1 MKKRIFMLA
10 VLILS
15 GLQFAVAAIDEQLRA
30 LITAYDD
37 IEVTEV
43 TNDEANPWTV
53 ADGMASSTVGKIY
66 KEVSSTITIKFRAK
80 GRITI
85 KYDFTFDPYSSSDY
99 RRVYMDGNLDI
110 NINTANKT
118 LTTQTH
124 FFELDEG
131 EHVLQLT
138 HYHFYYNSNSYTQ
151 VLSIG
156 NIRFQNLDSQYMT
169 INLSAPGTLGVEAL
183 ALVNTLPDMR
193 FLRLTGKMNAAD
205 WNTISNMTGLWAIDM
220 KDVDI
225 TAIPASAFA
234 KTSLRFIEFP
244 AKLKTIGEKAFYERP
259 LVGRFVLPESLDSI
273 YSYAFYKNFLTEV
286 IIPANVKYIGGY
298 AFNDN
303 DRLTS
308 VTLGSG
314 LTEISS
320 YCFNNCEKLAVVKGG
335 ENVKTIGSGAFNYCS
350 ELRSVSDLAPVTVGS
365 SAFYCCKKLENFNF
379 SNAKTLKAE
388 AYRECNTLTDV
399 DLTTVETIENRCFIS
414 CTGLKKV
421 VLGNNISKINE
432 YAFTDCNALEELHIG
447 SSVSYLDNRCFYT
460 SSSSLKKVY
469 VTAPAPPSVYNN
481 TSYYPFYSTS
491 GVTLYVPEYAMVSY
505 KLDNYWSKFTKVEPN
520 PNTPDKVNLYKK
532 LELTS
537 NARIP
542 NSPDMY
548 LGYSSALIVNGNNP
562 QVFGSYKQRL
572 QQDEEYTSSLISRC
586 NAMTSAASTLQY
598 YFDATS
604 SGYGCWHYVCMPFDV
619 KRSEITPLTEG
630 RAIAV
635 RYYDSESRATNGASG
650 NWKDVPADSVLHMGK
665 GYIFRINNGGSVE
678 LPATEE
684 THNAIFRS
692 DAISTPLKEYAA
704 VESANAGWNFVGNP
718 YTCFYDIYYM
728 DFAAPITV
736 WNISNSTYNAYS
748 AADDEF
754 VLMPSQAFFVQKPEL
769 VDAITFQPAGRQ
781 INKTIDHSALAMRRA
796 ARSKQVQRK
805 LVDVAL
811 TCADRTD
818 RTRVVVNANASDDFC
833 ADNDAVKMMAYEGTP
848 QIYTIAGA
856 DQLAVNEGAHRGGS
870 VALGMYLSADD
881 AYTIAVDRDELGV
894 KLLDY
899 GVEVEMPYTFSAA
912 EGYMDDRFT
921 LTFEAPT
928 TGINTVATDADAD
941 NAIYT
946 IDGRRVNSTAQK
958 GIYIQNHKK
967 IVK

>member
-30 LITAYDD
+30 LITASDD

-53 ADGMASSTVGKIY
+53 ADGMASSTIGKIY
-66 KEVSSTITIKFRAK
+66 GNLSSSITIKFRAK
-80 GRITI
+80 GRTTI
-85 KYDFTFDPYSSSDY
+85 KYDFTFDPYGGDDY
-99 RRVYMDGNLDI
+99 RKVYMDGVELVN
-110 NINTANKT
+110 NYTAYKT
-118 LTTQTH
+118 KTVQNH
-124 FFELDEG
+124 FFDLDEG
-131 EHVLQLT
+131 EHVFTYT
-138 HYHFYYNSNSYTQ
+138 HYHYYYSSDSYTQ
-151 VLSIG
+151 VLTIG
-156 NIRFQNLDSQYMT
+156 NIRFERVESQYMT
-169 INLSAPGTLGVEAL
+169 INLSAPGTLGNEAL
-183 ALVNTLPDMR
+183 AHVNTLPEMHY
-193 FLRLTGKMNAAD
+193 LRLSGKMNASD
-205 WNTISNMTGLWAIDM
+205 WNDISKMTGLYAIDM
-220 KDVDI
+220 TNVDI
-225 TAIPASAFA
+225 ETIPVKAFTN
-234 KTSLRFIEFP
+234 TSIRFVDLP
-244 AKLKTIGEKAFYERP
+244 TKLKTIGDNAFDDRLLTGP
-259 LVGRFVLPESLDSI
+259 LVLPEGLDSI
-273 YSYAFYKNFLTEV
+273 GKEAFQKNFITEVTIPESVRAIGRSAFYYNQSLK
-286 IIPANVKYIGGY
+286 
-298 AFNDN
+298 
-303 DRLTS
+303 S
-308 VTLGSG
+308 VTLNNSMETINRS
-314 LTEISS
+314 L
-320 YCFNNCEKLAVVKGG
+320 FNSCNKLAVVRGG
-335 ENVKTIGSGAFNYCS
+335 RNVKIVDQSAFAGCDS
-350 ELRSVSDLAPVTVGS
+350 LRSISDITPVTINS
-365 SAFYCCKKLENFNF
+365 SAFYNCRKLESLNF
-379 SNAKTLKAE
+379 SRIKSIGYESFYYCFGLKE
-388 AYRECNTLTDV
+388 A
-399 DLTTVETIENRCFIS
+399 DLTTLTSINNRSFVA

-421 VLGNNISKINE
+421 TLGNDITTIKSE
-432 YAFTDCNALEELHIG
+432 AFNGCDALEEVVLG
-447 SSVSYLDNRCFYT
+447 SSINSLESNCFYST
-460 SSSSLKKVY
+460 KNALKRVY
-469 VTAPAPPSVYNN
+469 ITAPAPPAVGSA
-481 TSYYPFYSTS
+481 PFYSPS
-491 GVTLYVPEYAMVSY
+491 SVTLYVPEYAMVSY

-542 NSPDMY
+542 NSPDIY
-548 LGYSSALIVNGNNP
+548 LGSGSALIVNGNNA
-562 QVFGSYKQRL
+562 QAFGNYKQRM
-572 QQDEEYTSSLISRC
+572 DKDDTYTSSLISRC
-586 NAMTSAASTLQY
+586 NAMTSAASTIEY

-604 SGYGCWHYVCMPFDV
+604 GSGYWHYVCMPFDV
-619 KRSEITPLTEG
+619 KRSEITPLNEG
-630 RAIAV
+630 RAISV

-665 GYIFRINNGGSVE
+665 GYIFRINSSGYVE

-718 YTCFYDIYYM
+718 YPCYYDIYYM

-736 WNISNSTYNAYS
+736 WSISNRTYSAYS

-811 TCADRTD
+811 TCADRAD

-870 VALGMYLSADD
+870 VALGMYLPADD

>member
-30 LITAYDD
+30 LITTSSDV
-37 IEVTEV
+37 EVTEV
-43 TNDEANPWTV
+43 TNDEANPWKV
-53 ADGMASSTVGKIY
+53 ENGMASSTIGKKY
-66 KEVSSTITIKFRAK
+66 QYVSSSITIKFTTKKPIIMR
-80 GRITI
+80 
-85 KYDFTFDPYSSSDY
+85 YDFTFDPYSSNDS
-99 RRVYMDGNLDI
+99 RKVYTDGVSQVDSY
-110 NINTANKT
+110 TAYKT
-118 LTTQTH
+118 KATST
-124 FFELDEG
+124 FYFGMG
-131 EHVLQLT
+131 EHVFTYT
-138 HYHFYYNSNSYTQ
+138 HYHSYSVSDSYTQ
-151 VLSIG
+151 VLTIG
-156 NIRFQNLDSQYMT
+156 NIRFESVESQYMT

-183 ALVNTLPDMR
+183 SHVNTLPEMR
-193 FLRLTGKMNAAD
+193 YLRLSGKMNASD
-205 WNTISNMTGLWAIDM
+205 WNDISKMTGLTAIDM
-220 KDVDI
+220 TNVDI
-225 TAIPASAFA
+225 ETIPVKAF
-234 KTSLRFIEFP
+234 TNTWIHFIDFP
-244 AKLKTIGEKAFYERP
+244 TKLKTIGDNAFDNRLLTGP
-259 LVGRFVLPESLDSI
+259 LVLPEGLDSI
-273 YSYAFYKNFLTEV
+273 GKEAFQKNYITEVTIPESVRAIGQDAFYDNQYLKSATLNNSMETINRSL
-286 IIPANVKYIGGY
+286 
-298 AFNDN
+298 FN
-303 DRLTS
+303 
-308 VTLGSG
+308 
-314 LTEISS
+314 
-320 YCFNNCEKLAVVKGG
+320 YCKKLAVVRGG
-335 ENVKTIGSGAFNYCS
+335 RNVKIVDQSAFSGCDS
-350 ELRSVSDLAPVTVGS
+350 LRSISDITPVTINS
-365 SAFYCCKKLENFNF
+365 SAFYNCRKLESLNF
-379 SNAKTLKAE
+379 SRIKSIGYESFYCCFGLKE
-388 AYRECNTLTDV
+388 A
-399 DLTTVETIENRCFIS
+399 DLTTLTSIYGRSFIG

-421 VLGNNISKINE
+421 TFGNDITTIKSDAFNE
-432 YAFTDCNALEELHIG
+432 CDALEEVVLG
-447 SSVSYLDNRCFYT
+447 SSINSLESNCFYST
-460 SSSSLKKVY
+460 KNALKRVY
-469 VTAPAPPSVYNN
+469 ITAPAPPAVG
-481 TSYYPFYSTS
+481 TAPFYSPTS
-491 GVTLYVPEYAMVSY
+491 ITLYVPEYAMVSY

-542 NSPDMY
+542 NSPDLY
-548 LGYSSALIVNGNNP
+548 LGYGSAFIVNGNNP
-562 QVFGSYKQRL
+562 QAFGNYKQHMDMEDR
-572 QQDEEYTSSLISRC
+572 YTSSLISRC

-630 RAIAV
+630 RAIVV

-692 DAISTPLKEYAA
+692 EAISTPLVQYPA

-718 YTCFYDIYYM
+718 YPCYYDIYYM

-736 WNISNSTYNAYS
+736 WSISDRTYNAYS

-781 INKTIDHSALAMRRA
+781 INKTIDHSALAKRRA
-796 ARSKQVQRK
+796 ASNKQVQRK
-805 LVDVAL
+805 LVDVSL

-870 VALGMYLSADD
+870 VALGMYLPADD
-881 AYTIAVDRDELGV
+881 TYTIAVDRDELGA

-912 EGYMDDRFT
+912 EGYADDRFT

>member
-30 LITAYDD
+30 LITASDG

-43 TNDEANPWTV
+43 TNDEAHPWTV
-53 ADGMASSTVGKIY
+53 ADGMASSTVGKLNQY
-66 KEVSSTITIKFRAK
+66 VSSSITIKFTTKKPIIMR
-80 GRITI
+80 
-85 KYDFTFDPYSSSDY
+85 YDFTFDPYSSNDY
-99 RRVYMDGNLDI
+99 RRVYIDGVEKVN
-110 NINTANKT
+110 NYTAYKT
-118 LTTQTH
+118 KATSTYY
-124 FFELDEG
+124 FGMG
-131 EHVLQLT
+131 EHVFT
-138 HYHFYYNSNSYTQ
+138 YNHYHSYSVSDSYTQ
-151 VLSIG
+151 VLTIG
-156 NIRFQNLDSQYMT
+156 NIRFESVESQYMT

-183 ALVNTLPDMR
+183 SHVNTLPEMR
-193 FLRLTGKMNAAD
+193 FLRLSGKMNASD
-205 WNTISNMTGLWAIDM
+205 WNDISKMTGLTAIDM
-220 KDVDI
+220 TNVDI
-225 TAIPASAFA
+225 ETIPASAFTN
-234 KTSLRFIEFP
+234 TSIRFVDFP
-244 AKLKTIGEKAFYERP
+244 TKLKTIGDNAFDNRFLTGP
-259 LVGRFVLPESLDSI
+259 LVLPEGLDSI
-273 YSYAFYKNFLTEV
+273 GKEAFQKNYITEVTIPESVRAIGVTAFYDNQSLKSATLNNSMESISQSL
-286 IIPANVKYIGGY
+286 
-298 AFNDN
+298 FN
-303 DRLTS
+303 
-308 VTLGSG
+308 
-314 LTEISS
+314 
-320 YCFNNCEKLAVVKGG
+320 YCQKLAVVRGG
-335 ENVKTIGSGAFNYCS
+335 RNVKIVDQSAFSNCDS
-350 ELRSVSDLAPVTVGS
+350 LRSISDITPVTINS
-365 SAFYCCKKLENFNF
+365 SAFYNCKKLESLNF
-379 SNAKTLKAE
+379 SCIKSIGYESFYNCFGLKE
-388 AYRECNTLTDV
+388 A
-399 DLTTVETIENRCFIS
+399 DLTTLTSIYGRSFIG

-421 VLGNNISKINE
+421 TFGNDITTIKSD
-432 YAFTDCNALEELHIG
+432 AFNGCDALEEVVLG
-447 SSVSYLDNRCFYT
+447 SSINSLESNCFYST
-460 SSSSLKKVY
+460 KKALKRVY
-469 VTAPAPPSVYNN
+469 ITAPAPPAVGSA
-481 TSYYPFYSTS
+481 PFYSTS

-505 KLDNYWSKFTKVEPN
+505 KLDNYWSQFTKVEPN

-542 NSPDMY
+542 NSTDIY
-548 LGYSSALIVNGNNP
+548 LGYGSALIVNGNNP
-562 QVFGSYKQRL
+562 QAFGNYKQHMDMEDR
-572 QQDEEYTSSLISRC
+572 YTSSLISRC

-718 YTCFYDIYYM
+718 YPCFYDIYHM

-736 WNISNSTYNAYS
+736 WNISNRTYNAYS

-754 VLMPSQAFFVQKPEL
+754 VLMPSQAFFVQKPSL

-856 DQLAVNEGAHRGGS
+856 DQLAVNEGAHRDGS
-870 VALGMYLSADD
+870 VALGMYLPADD

>member
-30 LITAYDD
+30 LITTSDD

-43 TNDEANPWTV
+43 TNDEANPWKV
-53 ADGMASSTVGKIY
+53 ENGMASTTHGKTTTS
-66 KEVSSTITIKFRAK
+66 VTATITIKFRAK
-80 GRITI
+80 GYITFQ
-85 KYDFTFDPYSSSDY
+85 YSDTFDPWTDDDFKI
-99 RRVYMDGNLDI
+99 VKLDDVEY
-110 NINTANKT
+110 ANNYDKHTT
-118 LTTQTH
+118 LTTFLH
-124 FFELDEG
+124 YISLEEG
-131 EHVLQLT
+131 EHVLT
-138 HYHFYYNSNSYTQ
+138 FSHWHRNSTTGNYSQ

-156 NIRFQNLDSQYMT
+156 NIRLET
-169 INLSAPGTLGVEAL
+169 IESMYKTIHLSAPGTLGVEAL
-183 ALVNTLPDMR
+183 SHVNTLPEMR
-193 FLRLTGKMNAAD
+193 ALRLSGKMNASD
-205 WNTISNMTGLWAIDM
+205 WNDISKMTGLMAIDM
-220 KDVDI
+220 TNVDI
-225 TAIPASAFA
+225 ETIPASAFTN
-234 KTSLRFIEFP
+234 TSIRFIDFP
-244 AKLKTIGEKAFYERP
+244 TKLKTIGSKAFYYKYITGS
-259 LVGRFVLPESLDSI
+259 LVLPEGLDSI
-273 YSYAFYKNFLTEV
+273 ASEAFYRNYNITDV
-286 IIPANVKYIGGY
+286 TIPASVRVINSS
-298 AFNDN
+298 AFRDN
-303 DRLTS
+303 TSLKS

-314 LTEISS
+314 LTSISS
-320 YCFNNCEKLAVVKGG
+320 LCFYGCSNLAIVKGG
-335 ENVKTIGSGAFNYCS
+335 ENVKTIANNAFQNCKLLTS
-350 ELRSVSDLAPVTVGS
+350 AADLAPVSVGDF
-365 SAFYCCKKLENFNF
+365 AFQYCEKLDSFNF
-379 SNAKTLKAE
+379 SNIKTYGREAFEYCYALKE
-388 AYRECNTLTDV
+388 A
-399 DLTTVETIENRCFIS
+399 DLSTATSLGIE
-414 CTGLKKV
+414 
-421 VLGNNISKINE
+421 
-432 YAFTDCNALEELHIG
+432 
-447 SSVSYLDNRCFYT
+447 CFYNCY
-460 SSSSLKKVY
+460 SLKKVKLGDNITTIPQSAFKVCHALEEVILGSSINSLGSDCFY
-469 VTAPAPPSVYNN
+469 SDKNALKRVYITAPAPPAVNGS
-481 TSYYPFYSTS
+481 PFYSPS
-491 GVTLYVPEYAMVSY
+491 RVTLYVPEYAMVSY
-505 KLDNYWSKFTKVEPN
+505 KLDNYWSQFTKVEPN

-542 NSPDMY
+542 NSTDIY

-562 QVFGSYKQRL
+562 QVFGSYEQRL

-598 YFDATS
+598 YS
-604 SGYGCWHYVCMPFDV
+604 SYRNWNYVCMPFDV
-619 KRSEITPLTEG
+619 KRSDIKMLSNSG
-630 RAIAV
+630 IAV

-665 GYIFRINNGGSVE
+665 GYIFRTSEYVFVE
-678 LPATEE
+678 FPATEE

-692 DAISTPLKEYAA
+692 EAVSAPLVQYAA

-736 WNISNSTYNAYS
+736 WNISNSTYSAYS

-856 DQLAVNEGAHRGGS
+856 DQLAVNEGAHRDGS
-870 VALGMYLSADD
+870 VALGMYLPADD

>member
-30 LITAYDD
+30 LITTSDD

-43 TNDEANPWTV
+43 TNDEANPWKV
-53 ADGMASSTVGKIY
+53 ENGMASTTHGKTTTN
-66 KEVSSTITIKFRAK
+66 VTATITIKFRAK
-80 GRITI
+80 GYISFR
-85 KYDFTFDPYSSSDY
+85 YSDTFDPWTDDDFKI
-99 RRVYMDGNLDI
+99 VKLDDVEY
-110 NINTANKT
+110 ANNYDKHTT
-118 LTTQTH
+118 LTTFLH
-124 FFELDEG
+124 YISLEEG
-131 EHVLQLT
+131 EHVLT
-138 HYHFYYNSNSYTQ
+138 FSHWHKNSTTGNYSQ

-156 NIRFQNLDSQYMT
+156 NIRLET
-169 INLSAPGTLGVEAL
+169 IESMYKTIHLSAPGTLGVEAL
-183 ALVNTLPDMR
+183 SHVNTLPEMR
-193 FLRLTGKMNAAD
+193 ALRLSGKMNASD
-205 WNTISNMTGLWAIDM
+205 WNDISKMTGLMAIDM
-220 KDVDI
+220 TNVDI
-225 TAIPASAFA
+225 ETIPASAFTN
-234 KTSLRFIEFP
+234 TSIRFIDFP
-244 AKLKTIGEKAFYERP
+244 TKLKTIGSKAFYYKYITGS
-259 LVGRFVLPESLDSI
+259 LVLPEGLDSI
-273 YSYAFYKNFLTEV
+273 ASEAFYRNYSITDV
-286 IIPANVKYIGGY
+286 TIPASVRVINSS
-298 AFNDN
+298 AFRDN
-303 DRLTS
+303 TSLKS

-314 LTEISS
+314 LTSISS
-320 YCFNNCEKLAVVKGG
+320 LCFYGCSNLAIVKGG
-335 ENVKTIGSGAFNYCS
+335 ENVKTIANNAFQNCKLLTS
-350 ELRSVSDLAPVTVGS
+350 AADLAPVIVGDF
-365 SAFYCCKKLENFNF
+365 AFQYCEKLDSFNF
-379 SNAKTLKAE
+379 SNIKTYGREAFEYCYALKE
-388 AYRECNTLTDV
+388 A
-399 DLTTVETIENRCFIS
+399 DLSTATSLGIE
-414 CTGLKKV
+414 
-421 VLGNNISKINE
+421 
-432 YAFTDCNALEELHIG
+432 
-447 SSVSYLDNRCFYT
+447 CFYNCY
-460 SSSSLKKVY
+460 SLKKVKLGDNITTIPQSAFKVCHALEEVILGSSINSLGSDCFY
-469 VTAPAPPSVYNN
+469 SDKNALKRVYITAPAPPAVNGS
-481 TSYYPFYSTS
+481 PFYSPS
-491 GVTLYVPEYAMVSY
+491 RVTLYVPEYAMVSY
-505 KLDNYWSKFTKVEPN
+505 KLDNYWSQFTKVEPN

-542 NSPDMY
+542 NSTDIY

-598 YFDATS
+598 YS
-604 SGYGCWHYVCMPFDV
+604 SYRNWNYVCMPFDV
-619 KRSEITPLTEG
+619 KRSDIKMLSNSG
-630 RAIAV
+630 IAV

-665 GYIFRINNGGSVE
+665 GYIFRTSEYVFVE
-678 LPATEE
+678 FPATEE

-692 DAISTPLKEYAA
+692 EAVTTPLVQYAA

-736 WNISNSTYNAYS
+736 WNISNSTYSAYS
-748 AADDEF
+748 AADDNF
-754 VLMPSQAFFVQKPEL
+754 VLSPLQAFFVQKPEL

-856 DQLAVNEGAHRGGS
+856 DQLAVNEGAHRDGS
-870 VALGMYLSADD
+870 VALGMYLPADD

-912 EGYMDDRFT
+912 EGYADDRFT

>member
-1 MKKRIFMLA
+1 MKKKIFMFA

-30 LITAYDD
+30 LITTSDD

-53 ADGMASSTVGKIY
+53 ADGMASSTVGKINQNL
-66 KEVSSTITIKFRAK
+66 SSTITIKFRAK

-99 RRVYMDGNLDI
+99 RKVYMDGNLDM

-124 FFELDEG
+124 FFDLDEG
-131 EHVLQLT
+131 EHVLELT
-138 HYHFYYNSNSYTQ
+138 HYHFYYLSNSYSQ

-193 FLRLTGKMNAAD
+193 YLRLTGKMNAAD

-244 AKLKTIGEKAFYERP
+244 AQLKTIGEKAFYERS
-259 LVGRFVLPESLDSI
+259 LVGRLVLPESLDSI

-308 VTLGSG
+308 VTLGCG
-314 LTEISS
+314 LTEISN
-320 YCFNNCEKLAVVKGG
+320 YCFNSCEKLAVVKGG
-335 ENVKTIGSGAFNYCS
+335 ENVKTIESGAFNYCS
-350 ELRSVSDLAPVTVGS
+350 ELRSVSDLAPVTVGG

-379 SNAKTLKAE
+379 SNAKTLKSE

-399 DLTTVETIENRCFIS
+399 DLTTVETIGTRCFIT

-421 VLGNNISKINE
+421 VLGNNISRINE

-447 SSVSYLDNRCFYT
+447 SSVSNLDSRCFYT
-460 SSSSLKKVY
+460 TSSSLKKVY

-520 PNTPDKVNLYKK
+520 PNTPDKVNIYKK

-542 NSPDMY
+542 NSPDIY
-548 LGYSSALIVNGNNP
+548 IGKGGSLIVNGDNA
-562 QVFGSYKQRL
+562 QAFGK
-572 QQDEEYTSSLISRC
+572 YTQYMNIGETSSSLISRC
-586 NAMTSAASTLQY
+586 KEMTSTSSQ
-598 YFDATS
+598 FDFFIGAT
-604 SGYGCWHYVCMPFDV
+604 SGYGYWYYLCMPFDV
-619 KRSEITPLTEG
+619 KRSDIILPEG
-630 RAIAV
+630 TAIAV

-650 NWKDVPADSVLHMGK
+650 NWKDVSADAVLQTGK
-665 GYIFRINNGGSVE
+665 GYIFRSSKEGDVGF
-678 LPATEE
+678 PATEE

-692 DAISTPLKEYAA
+692 EAITTPLVEYAA
-704 VESANAGWNFVGNP
+704 EESANAGWNLVGNP
-718 YTCFYDIYYM
+718 YPCFYDIYYM
-728 DFAAPITV
+728 DFAAPITTWDV
-736 WNISNSTYNAYS
+736 DNRTYKAYS
-748 AADDEF
+748 ATDDNF
-754 VLMPSQAFFVQKPEL
+754 VLTPLQAFFVQKPSL
-769 VDAITFQPAGRQ
+769 VEAITFQPAGRQ

-796 ARSKQVQRK
+796 ASSKQVQRK

-811 TCADRTD
+811 TCTDRTD

-856 DQLAVNEGAHRGGS
+856 DQLAVNEGAHRSGS
-870 VALGMYLSADD
+870 VALGMYLPADD
-881 AYTIAVDRDELGV
+881 VYTIAIDRNELGA

-912 EGYMDDRFT
+912 EGYADDRFT
-921 LTFEAPT
+921 LTFET
-928 TGINTVATDADAD
+928 TTMGINTVATDAKTDD
-941 NAIYT
+941 AIYT
-946 IDGRRVNSTAQK
+946 IDGRRVSNTDKK

>member
-30 LITAYDD
+30 LITASDD

-43 TNDEANPWTV
+43 TNDEAHPWTV
-53 ADGMASSTVGKIY
+53 ADGMASSTVGKLNQY
-66 KEVSSTITIKFRAK
+66 VSSSITIKFTTKKPIIMR
-80 GRITI
+80 
-85 KYDFTFDPYSSSDY
+85 YDFTFDPYSSNDY
-99 RRVYMDGNLDI
+99 RRVYIDGVEKVN
-110 NINTANKT
+110 NNTAYKT
-118 LTTQTH
+118 KATSTYY
-124 FFELDEG
+124 FGMG
-131 EHVLQLT
+131 EHVFT
-138 HYHFYYNSNSYTQ
+138 YNHYHSYSVSDSYTQ
-151 VLSIG
+151 VLTIG
-156 NIRFQNLDSQYMT
+156 NIRFESVESQYMT

-183 ALVNTLPDMR
+183 SHVNTLPEMR
-193 FLRLTGKMNAAD
+193 FLRLSGKMNASD
-205 WNTISNMTGLWAIDM
+205 WNDISKMTGLTAIDM
-220 KDVDI
+220 TNVDI
-225 TAIPASAFA
+225 ETIPASAF
-234 KTSLRFIEFP
+234 TNTWIHFIDFP
-244 AKLKTIGEKAFYERP
+244 TKLKTIGDNAFDNRFLTGP
-259 LVGRFVLPESLDSI
+259 LVLPEGLDSI
-273 YSYAFYKNFLTEV
+273 GKEAFQKNYITEVTIPESVRAIGVTAFYDNQSLKSATLNNSMESISQSL
-286 IIPANVKYIGGY
+286 
-298 AFNDN
+298 FN
-303 DRLTS
+303 
-308 VTLGSG
+308 
-314 LTEISS
+314 
-320 YCFNNCEKLAVVKGG
+320 YCQKLAVVHGG
-335 ENVKTIGSGAFNYCS
+335 KNVKIVDQTAFAGCDS
-350 ELRSVSDLAPVTVGS
+350 LRSISDITPVTINS
-365 SAFYCCKKLENFNF
+365 SAFYNCRKLESLNF
-379 SNAKTLKAE
+379 SRIKSIGYESFYNCFGLKE
-388 AYRECNTLTDV
+388 A
-399 DLTTVETIENRCFIS
+399 DLTTLTSIYGRSFIG

-421 VLGNNISKINE
+421 TFGNDITTIKSD
-432 YAFTDCNALEELHIG
+432 AFNGCDALEEVVLG
-447 SSVSYLDNRCFYT
+447 SSINSLESDCFY
-460 SSSSLKKVY
+460 SDKNALKRVY
-469 VTAPAPPSVYNN
+469 ITAPAPPAVNGS
-481 TSYYPFYSTS
+481 PFYSPS
-491 GVTLYVPEYAMVSY
+491 RVTLYVPEYAMVSY
-505 KLDNYWSKFTKVEPN
+505 KLDNYWSQFTKVEPN
-520 PNTPDKVNLYKK
+520 PNQPDKVNLYKK

-542 NSPDMY
+542 NSPDIY
-548 LGYSSALIVNGNNP
+548 LGSGSALIVNGNNA
-562 QVFGSYKQRL
+562 QAFGNYKQRM
-572 QQDEEYTSSLISRC
+572 DKDDTYTSSLISRC
-586 NAMTSAASTLQY
+586 NAMTSAASTIEY

-604 SGYGCWHYVCMPFDV
+604 GSGYWHYVCMPFDV
-619 KRSEITPLTEG
+619 KRSEITPLNEG

-665 GYIFRINNGGSVE
+665 GYIFRINSSGFVE

-692 DAISTPLKEYAA
+692 EAVTTPLVQYPA

-718 YTCFYDIYYM
+718 YPCFYDIYHM

-736 WNISNSTYNAYS
+736 WNISNRTYNAYS

-754 VLMPSQAFFVQKPEL
+754 VLMPSQAFFVQKPSL

-856 DQLAVNEGAHRGGS
+856 DQLAVNEGAHLGGS
-870 VALGMYLSADD
+870 VALGMYLPADD

-912 EGYMDDRFT
+912 EGCLDDRFT

>member
-30 LITAYDD
+30 LITASDD

-53 ADGMASSTVGKIY
+53 ADGMASSTIGKLNRSL
-66 KEVSSTITIKFRAK
+66 SSSITIKFKAK
-80 GRITI
+80 GRTTI
-85 KYDFTFDPYSSSDY
+85 KYDFTFDPYSSYDY
-99 RRVYMDGNLDI
+99 RKVYIDGNLEI
-110 NINTANKT
+110 SNYTTYKT
-118 LTTQTH
+118 KTTQTH
-124 FFELDEG
+124 FFDLDEG
-131 EHVLQLT
+131 EHVFTYT
-138 HYHFYYNSNSYTQ
+138 HYHDTYTYSSYTQ

-156 NIRFQNLDSQYMT
+156 NICIRSIESQYMN
-169 INLSAPGTLGVEAL
+169 IHLSAPGTLGVEAL
-183 ALVNTLPDMR
+183 SHVNTLPEMR
-193 FLRLTGKMNAAD
+193 FLRLSGKMNASD
-205 WNTISNMTGLWAIDM
+205 WNDISKMTGLTAIDM
-220 KDVDI
+220 TNVDI
-225 TAIPASAFA
+225 ETIPASAF
-234 KTSLRFIEFP
+234 TNTWIHFIDFP
-244 AKLKTIGEKAFYERP
+244 TTLKTIGDNAFDNRFLTGP
-259 LVGRFVLPESLDSI
+259 LVLPEGLDSI
-273 YSYAFYKNFLTEV
+273 GKEAFQKNYITEVTIPESVRAIGVTAFY
-286 IIPANVKYIGGY
+286 
-298 AFNDN
+298 DN
-303 DRLTS
+303 QSLKS
-308 VTLGSG
+308 VTLNNSMEMINQS
-314 LTEISS
+314 LFY
-320 YCFNNCEKLAVVKGG
+320 YCQKLAVVHGG
-335 ENVKTIGSGAFNYCS
+335 KNVKIVNKSAFRNCDS
-350 ELRSVSDLAPVTVGS
+350 LRSIKDVAPVTIDRE
-365 SAFYCCKKLENFNF
+365 AFYNCQKLESLNF
-379 SNAKTLKAE
+379 SRIKSIGYNSFYQCYGLKE
-388 AYRECNTLTDV
+388 A
-399 DLTTVETIENRCFIS
+399 DLTTLTSIENSSFIA

-421 VLGNNISKINE
+421 TFGNGITTIKSN
-432 YAFTDCNALEELHIG
+432 AFYLCHALEEVVLG
-447 SSVSYLDNRCFYT
+447 SSINSLETNCFGNT
-460 SSSSLKKVY
+460 QANALKRVY
-469 VTAPAPPSVYNN
+469 ITAPAPPAVGSA
-481 TSYYPFYSTS
+481 PFYSPS
-491 GVTLYVPEYAMVSY
+491 SVTLYVPEYAMVSY
-505 KLDNYWSKFTKVEPN
+505 KLDNYWSKFTKVETN
-520 PNTPDKVNLYKK
+520 PNQPDKVNLYKK

-548 LGYSSALIVNGNNP
+548 LGYGSSLIVNGNNP
-562 QVFGSYKQRL
+562 QAFGNYKQHMDMEDR
-572 QQDEEYTSSLISRC
+572 YTSSLISRC

-598 YFDATS
+598 YFNATS

-619 KRSEITPLTEG
+619 KRSEITPLIEG

-718 YTCFYDIYYM
+718 YPCFYDIYHM

-736 WNISNSTYNAYS
+736 WNISNRTYNAYS

-856 DQLAVNEGAHRGGS
+856 DQLAVNEGAHRDGS
-870 VALGMYLSADD
+870 VALGMYLPADD
-881 AYTIAVDRDELGV
+881 AYTIAVDRDELGA

-912 EGYMDDRFT
+912 EGYLDDRFT

>member
-30 LITAYDD
+30 LITTSDD

-43 TNDEANPWTV
+43 TNDEANPWKV
-53 ADGMASSTVGKIY
+53 ENGMASTTHGKTTTS
-66 KEVSSTITIKFRAK
+66 VTATITIKFRAK
-80 GRITI
+80 GYISFR
-85 KYDFTFDPYSSSDY
+85 YSSTFDPWTDDDFKI
-99 RRVYMDGNLDI
+99 VKLDDV
-110 NINTANKT
+110 TYANNYDKH
-118 LTTQTH
+118 TTPATFTH
-124 FFELDEG
+124 YISLEEG
-131 EHVLQLT
+131 EHVLT
-138 HYHFYYNSNSYTQ
+138 FSHWHKNSTTGNYSQ

-156 NIRFQNLDSQYMT
+156 NIRLET
-169 INLSAPGTLGVEAL
+169 IESMYKTIHLSAPGTLGVEAL
-183 ALVNTLPDMR
+183 SHVNTLPEMR
-193 FLRLTGKMNAAD
+193 ALRLSGKMNAAD
-205 WNTISNMTGLWAIDM
+205 WNDISKMTGLMAIDM
-220 KDVDI
+220 TNVDI
-225 TAIPASAFA
+225 ETIPANAFTN
-234 KTSLRFIEFP
+234 TSIRFIDFP
-244 AKLKTIGEKAFYERP
+244 TKLKTIGSKAFYYKYITGS
-259 LVGRFVLPESLDSI
+259 LVLPEGLDSI
-273 YSYAFYKNFLTEV
+273 ASEAFYRNNITDV
-286 IIPANVKYIGGY
+286 TIPASVRVINSS
-298 AFNDN
+298 AFRDN
-303 DRLTS
+303 TSLKS

-314 LTEISS
+314 LTSISS
-320 YCFNNCEKLAVVKGG
+320 LCFYGCSNLAIVKGG
-335 ENVKTIGSGAFNYCS
+335 ENVKTIANNAFQNCKLLTSAADLTPVSVGDFAFQYC
-350 ELRSVSDLAPVTVGS
+350 E
-365 SAFYCCKKLENFNF
+365 KLDSFNF
-379 SNAKTLKAE
+379 SNIKTYGREAFEYCYALKE
-388 AYRECNTLTDV
+388 A
-399 DLTTVETIENRCFIS
+399 DLSTATSLGIE
-414 CTGLKKV
+414 
-421 VLGNNISKINE
+421 
-432 YAFTDCNALEELHIG
+432 
-447 SSVSYLDNRCFYT
+447 CFYNCY
-460 SSSSLKKVY
+460 SLKKVKLGDNITTIPQSAFKVCHALEEVVLGSSINSLGSDCFY
-469 VTAPAPPSVYNN
+469 SDKNALKRVYITAPAPPAVNGS
-481 TSYYPFYSTS
+481 PFYSPS
-491 GVTLYVPEYAMVSY
+491 RVTLYIPEYAMVSY
-505 KLDNYWSKFTKVEPN
+505 KLDNYWSQFTKVEPN

-548 LGYSSALIVNGNNP
+548 LGGGSSLIVNGNNP

-598 YFDATS
+598 YS
-604 SGYGCWHYVCMPFDV
+604 SYRNWNYVCMPFDV
-619 KRSEITPLTEG
+619 KRSDIKMLSNSG
-630 RAIAV
+630 IAV

-665 GYIFRINNGGSVE
+665 GYIFRTSEYVFVE
-678 LPATEE
+678 FPATEE

-692 DAISTPLKEYAA
+692 EAVTTPLVQYAA

-736 WNISNSTYNAYS
+736 WNISNSTYSAYS

-805 LVDVAL
+805 LVDVVL

-870 VALGMYLSADD
+870 VALGMYLPADD

>member
-30 LITAYDD
+30 LITTSDG

-43 TNDEANPWTV
+43 TNDEAHPWTV
-53 ADGMASSTVGKIY
+53 ADGMASSTIGKIY
-66 KEVSSTITIKFRAK
+66 GNLSSSITIKFRAK
-80 GRITI
+80 GRTTI
-85 KYDFTFDPYSSSDY
+85 KYDFTFDPYGGDDY
-99 RRVYMDGNLDI
+99 RKVYMDGVELVN
-110 NINTANKT
+110 NYTAYKT
-118 LTTQTH
+118 KTVQNH
-124 FFELDEG
+124 FFDLDEG
-131 EHVLQLT
+131 EHVFTYT
-138 HYHFYYNSNSYTQ
+138 HYHYYYSSDSYTQ
-151 VLSIG
+151 VLTIG
-156 NIRFQNLDSQYMT
+156 NIRFERVESQYMT
-169 INLSAPGTLGVEAL
+169 INLSAPGTLGNEAL
-183 ALVNTLPDMR
+183 AHVSTLPEMHY
-193 FLRLTGKMNAAD
+193 LRLSGKMNASD
-205 WNTISNMTGLWAIDM
+205 WNDISKMTGLYAIDM
-220 KDVDI
+220 TNVDI
-225 TAIPASAFA
+225 ETIPVKAFTN
-234 KTSLRFIEFP
+234 TSIRFVDLP
-244 AKLKTIGEKAFYERP
+244 TKLKTIGDNAFDDRLLTGP
-259 LVGRFVLPESLDSI
+259 LVLPEGLDSI
-273 YSYAFYKNFLTEV
+273 GKEAFQKNFITEVTIPESVRAIGQSAFYYNQSLK
-286 IIPANVKYIGGY
+286 
-298 AFNDN
+298 
-303 DRLTS
+303 S
-308 VTLGSG
+308 VTLNNSMETINRS
-314 LTEISS
+314 L
-320 YCFNNCEKLAVVKGG
+320 FNSCNKLAVVRGG
-335 ENVKTIGSGAFNYCS
+335 RNVKIVDQSAFAGCDS
-350 ELRSVSDLAPVTVGS
+350 LRSISDITPVTINS
-365 SAFYCCKKLENFNF
+365 SAFYNCRKLESLNF
-379 SNAKTLKAE
+379 SRIKSIGYESFYYCFGLKE
-388 AYRECNTLTDV
+388 A
-399 DLTTVETIENRCFIS
+399 DLTTLTSINNRSFVA

-421 VLGNNISKINE
+421 TLGNDITTIKSE
-432 YAFTDCNALEELHIG
+432 AFNGCDALEEVVLG
-447 SSVSYLDNRCFYT
+447 SSINSLESNCFYST
-460 SSSSLKKVY
+460 KNALKRVY
-469 VTAPAPPSVYNN
+469 ITAPAPPAVGSA
-481 TSYYPFYSTS
+481 PFYSPS
-491 GVTLYVPEYAMVSY
+491 SVTLYVPEYAMVSY
-505 KLDNYWSKFTKVEPN
+505 KFDNYWSKFTKVEPN

-542 NSPDMY
+542 NSPDIY
-548 LGYSSALIVNGNNP
+548 LGSGSSLIVNGNNA
-562 QVFGSYKQRL
+562 QAFGNYKQRM
-572 QQDEEYTSSLISRC
+572 DKDDTYTSSLISRC
-586 NAMTSAASTLQY
+586 NAMTSAASTIEY

-604 SGYGCWHYVCMPFDV
+604 GSGYWHYVCMPFDV
-619 KRSEITPLTEG
+619 KRSEITPLNEG

-665 GYIFRINNGGSVE
+665 GYIFRINSSGFVE

-692 DAISTPLKEYAA
+692 EAVTTPLVQYPA

-718 YTCFYDIYYM
+718 YPCYYDIYHM

-736 WNISNSTYNAYS
+736 WSISNRTYSAYS

-769 VDAITFQPAGRQ
+769 VDAIMFQPAGRQ

-856 DQLAVNEGAHRGGS
+856 DQLAVNEGAHRDGS
-870 VALGMYLSADD
+870 VALGMYLPADD

-928 TGINTVATDADAD
+928 TGINTVVTDADAD

>member
-30 LITAYDD
+30 LITASDD

-43 TNDEANPWTV
+43 TNDEANPWKV
-53 ADGMASSTVGKIY
+53 ENGMASTTHGKTTTS
-66 KEVSSTITIKFRAK
+66 VTATITIKFRAK
-80 GRITI
+80 GYISFR
-85 KYDFTFDPYSSSDY
+85 YSSTFDPWTTDDY
-99 RRVYMDGNLDI
+99 KIVKLDDV
-110 NINTANKT
+110 TYANNYDKY
-118 LTTQTH
+118 TTPATFTH
-124 FFELDEG
+124 YISLEEG
-131 EHVLQLT
+131 EHVLT
-138 HYHFYYNSNSYTQ
+138 FSHWHRNSTTGNYSQ

-156 NIRFQNLDSQYMT
+156 NIRLET
-169 INLSAPGTLGVEAL
+169 IESMYKTIHLSAPGTLGVEAL
-183 ALVNTLPDMR
+183 SHVNTLPEMR
-193 FLRLTGKMNAAD
+193 ALRLSGKMNASD
-205 WNTISNMTGLWAIDM
+205 WNDISKMTGLMAIDM
-220 KDVDI
+220 TNVDI
-225 TAIPASAFA
+225 ETIPASAFTNTA
-234 KTSLRFIEFP
+234 IRFIDFP
-244 AKLKTIGEKAFYERP
+244 TKLKTIGSRAFYYKYITGT
-259 LVGRFVLPESLDSI
+259 LVLPEGLDSI
-273 YSYAFYKNFLTEV
+273 ASEAFRNNNYITDVTIPASVRVIGESAFYSNTSLK
-286 IIPANVKYIGGY
+286 
-298 AFNDN
+298 
-303 DRLTS
+303 S

-314 LTEISS
+314 LTSISS
-320 YCFNNCEKLAVVKGG
+320 SCFSECSNLAIVKGG
-335 ENVKTIGSGAFNYCS
+335 ENVKTIYNYAFNQCKLLTS
-350 ELRSVSDLAPVTVGS
+350 AADLAPVTVGDY
-365 SAFYCCKKLENFNF
+365 AFIRCEKLDSFNF
-379 SNAKTLKAE
+379 SNIKTYGREAFEYCYALKE
-388 AYRECNTLTDV
+388 A
-399 DLTTVETIENRCFIS
+399 DLSTATSLGIE
-414 CTGLKKV
+414 
-421 VLGNNISKINE
+421 
-432 YAFTDCNALEELHIG
+432 
-447 SSVSYLDNRCFYT
+447 CFYNCY
-460 SSSSLKKVY
+460 SLKKVKLGDNITTIPQSAFKVCHALEEVILGSSINSLGSDCFY
-469 VTAPAPPSVYNN
+469 SDKNALKRVYITAPAPPAVNGS
-481 TSYYPFYSTS
+481 PFYSPS
-491 GVTLYVPEYAMVSY
+491 RVTLYVPEYAMVSY
-505 KLDNYWSKFTKVEPN
+505 KLDNYWSQFTKVEPN

-542 NSPDMY
+542 NSTDIY

-598 YFDATS
+598 YS
-604 SGYGCWHYVCMPFDV
+604 SYRNWNYVCMPFDV
-619 KRSEITPLTEG
+619 KRSDIKMLSNSG
-630 RAIAV
+630 IAV

-665 GYIFRINNGGSVE
+665 GYIFRTSESVFVE
-678 LPATEE
+678 FPATEE

-692 DAISTPLKEYAA
+692 EAVTTPLVQYAA

-736 WNISNSTYNAYS
+736 WNISNSTYSAYS

-754 VLMPSQAFFVQKPEL
+754 VLMPSQAFFVQKPSL

-805 LVDVAL
+805 VVDVAL

-856 DQLAVNEGAHRGGS
+856 DQLAVNEGAHLGGS
-870 VALGMYLSADD
+870 VALGMYLPADD
-881 AYTIAVDRDELGV
+881 AYTIAVDRDELGA

>member
-30 LITAYDD
+30 LITTSDD

-53 ADGMASSTVGKIY
+53 ADGMASSTIGKKY
-66 KEVSSTITIKFRAK
+66 QYVSSSITIKFTTKKPIIMR
-80 GRITI
+80 
-85 KYDFTFDPYSSSDY
+85 YDFTFDPYSSNDS
-99 RRVYMDGNLDI
+99 RRVYTDGVTQVDSY
-110 NINTANKT
+110 TAYKT
-118 LTTQTH
+118 KATST
-124 FFELDEG
+124 FYFGMG
-131 EHVLQLT
+131 EHVFTYT
-138 HYHFYYNSNSYTQ
+138 HYHSYSVSDSYTQ
-151 VLSIG
+151 VLTIG
-156 NIRFQNLDSQYMT
+156 NIRFESVESQYMN
-169 INLSAPGTLGVEAL
+169 IHLSAPGTLGNEAL
-183 ALVNTLPDMR
+183 SHVNTLPEMH
-193 FLRLTGKMNAAD
+193 FLRLSGKMNASD
-205 WNTISNMTGLWAIDM
+205 WNDISKMTGLKAIDM
-220 KDVDI
+220 TNVDI
-225 TAIPASAFA
+225 ETIPVKAFTN
-234 KTSLRFIEFP
+234 TSIRFIDFP
-244 AKLKTIGEKAFYERP
+244 TKLKTIGDNAFDNRLLTGP
-259 LVGRFVLPESLDSI
+259 LVLPEGLDSI
-273 YSYAFYKNFLTEV
+273 GKEAFQKNYITEVTIPESVRAIGQSAFY
-286 IIPANVKYIGGY
+286 
-298 AFNDN
+298 DN
-303 DRLTS
+303 QSLKS
-308 VTLGSG
+308 VTLNNRMETINRS
-314 LTEISS
+314 LFN
-320 YCFNNCEKLAVVKGG
+320 YCKKLAVVRGG
-335 ENVKTIGSGAFNYCS
+335 RNVKIVDQSAFSGCDS
-350 ELRSVSDLAPVTVGS
+350 LRSISDITPVTINS
-365 SAFYCCKKLENFNF
+365 SAFYYCRKLESLNF
-379 SNAKTLKAE
+379 SRIKSIGYESFCNCFGLKE
-388 AYRECNTLTDV
+388 A
-399 DLTTVETIENRCFIS
+399 DLTTLTSIYGRSFIG

-421 VLGNNISKINE
+421 TFGNDITTIKSE
-432 YAFTDCNALEELHIG
+432 AFNGCDALEEVVLG
-447 SSVSYLDNRCFYT
+447 SSINSLESNCFYST
-460 SSSSLKKVY
+460 KNALKRVY
-469 VTAPAPPSVYNN
+469 ITAPAPPAVG
-481 TSYYPFYSTS
+481 TAPFYSPTS
-491 GVTLYVPEYAMVSY
+491 ITLYVPEYAMVSY

-542 NSPDMY
+542 NSPDLY
-548 LGYSSALIVNGNNP
+548 LGYGSSLIVNGNNP
-562 QVFGSYKQRL
+562 QAFGSYKQRM
-572 QQDEEYTSSLISRC
+572 DKDDSYTSSLISRC

-619 KRSEITPLTEG
+619 KRSEITPLNEG

-635 RYYDSESRATNGASG
+635 RYYDSESRATNGVGS
-650 NWKDVPADSVLHMGK
+650 NWKDVPADAVLQTGK
-665 GYIFRINNGGSVE
+665 GYIFRINNSGYVE

-692 DAISTPLKEYAA
+692 EAISTPLKEYAA

-718 YTCFYDIYYM
+718 YPCYYDIYYM

-736 WNISNSTYNAYS
+736 WSISNRTYSAYS

-796 ARSKQVQRK
+796 ARSTQVQRK

-856 DQLAVNEGAHRGGS
+856 DQLAVNEGAHRDGS
-870 VALGMYLSADD
+870 VALGMYLPADD

>member
-30 LITAYDD
+30 LITASDD

-43 TNDEANPWTV
+43 TNDEAHPWTV
-53 ADGMASSTVGKIY
+53 ADGMASSTIGKLRQY
-66 KEVSSTITIKFRAK
+66 VSSSITIKFTTKKPIIMR
-80 GRITI
+80 
-85 KYDFTFDPYSSSDY
+85 YDFTFDPYSSNDS
-99 RRVYMDGNLDI
+99 RKVYIDGVAQVDSY
-110 NINTANKT
+110 AAYKT
-118 LTTQTH
+118 KATST
-124 FFELDEG
+124 FYFGMDEG
-131 EHVLQLT
+131 EHVFTYT
-138 HYHFYYNSNSYTQ
+138 HYHSYSVSDSYTQ
-151 VLSIG
+151 VLTIG
-156 NIRFQNLDSQYMT
+156 NIRFESVESQYMN
-169 INLSAPGTLGVEAL
+169 IHLSAPGTLGNEAL
-183 ALVNTLPDMR
+183 AHVNTLPEMR
-193 FLRLTGKMNAAD
+193 FLRLSGKMNASD
-205 WNTISNMTGLWAIDM
+205 WNDISKMTGLTAIDM
-220 KDVDI
+220 TNVDI
-225 TAIPASAFA
+225 ETIPVKAFTN
-234 KTSLRFIEFP
+234 TSIRFIDFP
-244 AKLKTIGEKAFYERP
+244 TKLKTIGDNAFDNRFLTGP
-259 LVGRFVLPESLDSI
+259 LVLPEGLDSI
-273 YSYAFYKNFLTEV
+273 GKEAFQKNFITEVTIPESVRAIGQSAFY
-286 IIPANVKYIGGY
+286 
-298 AFNDN
+298 DN
-303 DRLTS
+303 QSLKS
-308 VTLGSG
+308 VTLNNRMETINRS
-314 LTEISS
+314 LFN
-320 YCFNNCEKLAVVKGG
+320 YCKKLAVVRGG
-335 ENVKTIGSGAFNYCS
+335 KNVKIVDQTAFAGCDS
-350 ELRSVSDLAPVTVGS
+350 LRSISDITPVTINS
-365 SAFYCCKKLENFNF
+365 SAFYNCRKLESLNF
-379 SNAKTLKAE
+379 SRIKSIGYESFYNCFGLKE
-388 AYRECNTLTDV
+388 A
-399 DLTTVETIENRCFIS
+399 DLTTLTSINGRSFIG

-421 VLGNNISKINE
+421 TLGNDITTIKSE
-432 YAFTDCNALEELHIG
+432 AFSTCDALEEVVLG
-447 SSVSYLDNRCFYT
+447 SSINSLESNCFYST
-460 SSSSLKKVY
+460 KNALKRVY
-469 VTAPAPPSVYNN
+469 ITAPAPPAVGSA
-481 TSYYPFYSTS
+481 PFYSPS
-491 GVTLYVPEYAMVSY
+491 SVTLYVPEYAMVSY

-542 NSPDMY
+542 NSPDIY
-548 LGYSSALIVNGNNP
+548 LGSGSSLIVNGNNA
-562 QVFGSYKQRL
+562 QAFGNYKQRM
-572 QQDEEYTSSLISRC
+572 DKDDTYTSSLISRC
-586 NAMTSAASTLQY
+586 NAMTSAASTIEY

-604 SGYGCWHYVCMPFDV
+604 GSGYWHYVCMPFDV
-619 KRSEITPLTEG
+619 KRSEITPLNEG

-665 GYIFRINNGGSVE
+665 GYIFRINSSGFVE

-870 VALGMYLSADD
+870 VALGMYLPADD
-881 AYTIAVDRDELGV
+881 AYTIAVDRDELGA

-912 EGYMDDRFT
+912 EGYLDDRFT

>member
-1 MKKRIFMLA
+1 MK
-10 VLILS
+10 
-15 GLQFAVAAIDEQLRA
+15 
-30 LITAYDD
+30 
-37 IEVTEV
+37 
-43 TNDEANPWTV
+43 
-53 ADGMASSTVGKIY
+53 
-66 KEVSSTITIKFRAK
+66 
-80 GRITI
+80 
-85 KYDFTFDPYSSSDY
+85 
-99 RRVYMDGNLDI
+99 
-110 NINTANKT
+110 
-118 LTTQTH
+118 
-124 FFELDEG
+124 
-131 EHVLQLT
+131 
-138 HYHFYYNSNSYTQ
+138 
-151 VLSIG
+151 
-156 NIRFQNLDSQYMT
+156 
-169 INLSAPGTLGVEAL
+169 
-183 ALVNTLPDMR
+183 
-193 FLRLTGKMNAAD
+193 
-205 WNTISNMTGLWAIDM
+205 
-220 KDVDI
+220 
-225 TAIPASAFA
+225 
-234 KTSLRFIEFP
+234 
-244 AKLKTIGEKAFYERP
+244 
-259 LVGRFVLPESLDSI
+259 
-273 YSYAFYKNFLTEV
+273 
-286 IIPANVKYIGGY
+286 
-298 AFNDN
+298 
-303 DRLTS
+303 S

-314 LTEISS
+314 LTSISS
-320 YCFNNCEKLAVVKGG
+320 LCFYGCSNLAIVKGG
-335 ENVKTIGSGAFNYCS
+335 ENVKTIANNAFQNCKLLTS
-350 ELRSVSDLAPVTVGS
+350 AADLAPVSVGDF
-365 SAFYCCKKLENFNF
+365 AFQYCEKLDSFNF
-379 SNAKTLKAE
+379 SNIKTYGRKAFGYCYALKE
-388 AYRECNTLTDV
+388 A
-399 DLTTVETIENRCFIS
+399 DLSTATSLGIE
-414 CTGLKKV
+414 
-421 VLGNNISKINE
+421 
-432 YAFTDCNALEELHIG
+432 
-447 SSVSYLDNRCFYT
+447 CFYNCY
-460 SSSSLKKVY
+460 SLKKVKLGDNITTIPQSAFKVCY
-469 VTAPAPPSVYNN
+469 ALEEVVLGSSINSLGSDCFYSDKNALKRVYITAPAPPAVNGS
-481 TSYYPFYSTS
+481 PFYSPS
-491 GVTLYVPEYAMVSY
+491 RVTLYVPEYAMVSY
-505 KLDNYWSKFTKVEPN
+505 KLDNYWSQFTKVEPN

-548 LGYSSALIVNGNNP
+548 LGGGSSLIVNGNNP

-598 YFDATS
+598 YS
-604 SGYGCWHYVCMPFDV
+604 SYRNWNYVCMPFDV
-619 KRSEITPLTEG
+619 KRSDIKMLSNSG
-630 RAIAV
+630 IAV

-650 NWKDVPADSVLHMGK
+650 NWKDVPADSMLHMGK
-665 GYIFRINNGGSVE
+665 GYIFRTSEYVFVE
-678 LPATEE
+678 FPATEE

-692 DAISTPLKEYAA
+692 EAVTTPLVQYAA

-736 WNISNSTYNAYS
+736 WNISNSTYSAYS

-856 DQLAVNEGAHRGGS
+856 DQLAVNEGAHRDGS
-870 VALGMYLSADD
+870 VALGMYLPADD

>member
-30 LITAYDD
+30 LITTSDD

-85 KYDFTFDPYSSSDY
+85 KYDFTFDPYSSYDY
-99 RRVYMDGNLDI
+99 RRVYMDGSLDM
-110 NINTANKT
+110 NNYATYKT

-124 FFELDEG
+124 FFDLDEG
-131 EHVLQLT
+131 EHVLKVT
-138 HYHFYYNSNSYTQ
+138 HYHNYYNSNSYTQ

-193 FLRLTGKMNAAD
+193 FLRLTGKMNADD
-205 WNTISNMTGLWAIDM
+205 WNTIRNMTGLWAIDM

-225 TAIPASAFA
+225 TAIPANAFA

-259 LVGRFVLPESLDSI
+259 LVGRLVLPESLDSI
-273 YSYAFYKNFLTEV
+273 YSNAFYRNYIAEV

-314 LTEISS
+314 LTEVSS
-320 YCFNNCEKLAVVKGG
+320 YCFNSCEKLTVVKGG

-365 SAFYCCKKLENFNF
+365 SAFYYCKKMENFNF
-379 SNAKTLKAE
+379 SNAKILNAE

-505 KLDNYWSKFTKVEPN
+505 KLDNYWSQFTKVEPN
-520 PNTPDKVNLYKK
+520 PNQPDKVNLYKK

-542 NSPDMY
+542 NSPDIY
-548 LGYSSALIVNGNNP
+548 LGKGGALIVNGDNA
-562 QVFGSYKQRL
+562 QTFGK
-572 QQDEEYTSSLISRC
+572 YTQYMNIGETSSSLISRC
-586 NAMTSAASTLQY
+586 KEMTSTSSQ
-598 YFDATS
+598 FDFFIGATS
-604 SGYGCWHYVCMPFDV
+604 GSGYWYYLCMPFDV
-619 KRSEITPLTEG
+619 KRSDIILPEG
-630 RAIAV
+630 TAIAV

-665 GYIFRINNGGSVE
+665 GYIFRSSKEGNVGF
-678 LPATEE
+678 PATEE
-684 THNAIFRS
+684 THNAIFRNT
-692 DAISTPLKEYAA
+692 AVSTPLVEYAA
-704 VESANAGWNFVGNP
+704 VESANAGWNLVGNP
-718 YTCFYDIYYM
+718 YPCFYDIYYM
-728 DFAAPITV
+728 DFAAPITTWDV
-736 WNISNSTYNAYS
+736 DNRTYKAYS
-748 AADDEF
+748 AADDNF
-754 VLMPSQAFFVQKPEL
+754 VLTPQQAFFVQKPSL

-796 ARSKQVQRK
+796 ARSQQVQRK
-805 LVDVAL
+805 LVDVSL

-870 VALGMYLSADD
+870 VALGMYLPADD

-912 EGYMDDRFT
+912 EGCLDDRFT

-928 TGINTVATDADAD
+928 TGINNVATDADAD

>member
-30 LITAYDD
+30 LITASDG

-43 TNDEANPWTV
+43 TNDEAHPWTV
-53 ADGMASSTVGKIY
+53 ADGMASSTVGKLNQY
-66 KEVSSTITIKFRAK
+66 VSSSITIKFTTKKPIIMR
-80 GRITI
+80 
-85 KYDFTFDPYSSSDY
+85 YDFTFDPYSSNDS
-99 RRVYMDGNLDI
+99 RRVYTDGVTQVDSY
-110 NINTANKT
+110 TAYKT
-118 LTTQTH
+118 KATST
-124 FFELDEG
+124 FYFGMG
-131 EHVLQLT
+131 EHVFTYT
-138 HYHFYYNSNSYTQ
+138 HYHSYSVSDSYTQ
-151 VLSIG
+151 VLTIG
-156 NIRFQNLDSQYMT
+156 NIRFESVESQYMN
-169 INLSAPGTLGVEAL
+169 IHLSAPGTLGNEAL
-183 ALVNTLPDMR
+183 SHVNTLPEMR
-193 FLRLTGKMNAAD
+193 YLRLSGKMNASD
-205 WNTISNMTGLWAIDM
+205 WNDISKMTGLTAIDM
-220 KDVDI
+220 TNVDI
-225 TAIPASAFA
+225 ETIPVKAF
-234 KTSLRFIEFP
+234 TNTWIHFIDFP
-244 AKLKTIGEKAFYERP
+244 TKLKTIGDNAFDNRLLTGP
-259 LVGRFVLPESLDSI
+259 LVLPEGLDSI
-273 YSYAFYKNFLTEV
+273 GKEAFQKNYITEVTIPESVRAIGQDAFY
-286 IIPANVKYIGGY
+286 
-298 AFNDN
+298 DN
-303 DRLTS
+303 QSLKS
-308 VTLGSG
+308 VTLNNRMETINRS
-314 LTEISS
+314 LFN
-320 YCFNNCEKLAVVKGG
+320 YCKKLAVVRGG
-335 ENVKTIGSGAFNYCS
+335 RNVKIVDQSAFSGCDS
-350 ELRSVSDLAPVTVGS
+350 LRSISDITPVTINS
-365 SAFYCCKKLENFNF
+365 SAFYYCRKLESLNF
-379 SNAKTLKAE
+379 SRIKSIGYESFCNCFGLKE
-388 AYRECNTLTDV
+388 A
-399 DLTTVETIENRCFIS
+399 DLTTLTSIYGRSFIG

-421 VLGNNISKINE
+421 TFGNDITTIKSE
-432 YAFTDCNALEELHIG
+432 AFNGCDALEEVVLG
-447 SSVSYLDNRCFYT
+447 SSINSLESNCFYST
-460 SSSSLKKVY
+460 KNALKRVY
-469 VTAPAPPSVYNN
+469 ITAPAPPAVG
-481 TSYYPFYSTS
+481 TAPFYSPTS
-491 GVTLYVPEYAMVSY
+491 ITLYVPEYAMVSY

-542 NSPDMY
+542 NSPDLY
-548 LGYSSALIVNGNNP
+548 LGYGSSLIVNGNNP
-562 QVFGSYKQRL
+562 QAFGSYKQRM
-572 QQDEEYTSSLISRC
+572 DKDDCYTSSLISRC

-619 KRSEITPLTEG
+619 KRSEITPLNEG

-635 RYYDSESRATNGASG
+635 RYYDSESRATNGVGS
-650 NWKDVPADSVLHMGK
+650 NWKDVPADAVLQTGK
-665 GYIFRINNGGSVE
+665 GYIFRINNSGYVE

-692 DAISTPLKEYAA
+692 EAISTPLKEYAA

-718 YTCFYDIYYM
+718 YPCFYDIYYM
-728 DFAAPITV
+728 DFAAPITAWDV
-736 WNISNSTYNAYS
+736 DNRTYKAYS
-748 AADDEF
+748 ATDDNF
-754 VLMPSQAFFVQKPEL
+754 VLTPLQAFFVQKPEL

-848 QIYTIAGA
+848 QIYTIAGT
-856 DQLAVNEGAHRGGS
+856 DQLAVNEGAHRDGS
-870 VALGMYLSADD
+870 VALGMYLPADD

-912 EGYMDDRFT
+912 EGYLDDRFT

>member
-1 MKKRIFMLA
+1 MRSI
-10 VLILS
+10 S
-15 GLQFAVAAIDEQLRA
+15 D
-30 LITAYDD
+30 ITP
-37 IEVTEV
+37 V
-43 TNDEANPWTV
+43 
-53 ADGMASSTVGKIY
+53 
-66 KEVSSTITIKFRAK
+66 
-80 GRITI
+80 
-85 KYDFTFDPYSSSDY
+85 
-99 RRVYMDGNLDI
+99 
-110 NINTANKT
+110 
-118 LTTQTH
+118 
-124 FFELDEG
+124 
-131 EHVLQLT
+131 
-138 HYHFYYNSNSYTQ
+138 
-151 VLSIG
+151 
-156 NIRFQNLDSQYMT
+156 T
-169 INLSAPGTLGVEAL
+169 IN
-183 ALVNTLPDMR
+183 
-193 FLRLTGKMNAAD
+193 
-205 WNTISNMTGLWAIDM
+205 
-220 KDVDI
+220 
-225 TAIPASAFA
+225 
-234 KTSLRFIEFP
+234 
-244 AKLKTIGEKAFYERP
+244 
-259 LVGRFVLPESLDSI
+259 
-273 YSYAFYKNFLTEV
+273 
-286 IIPANVKYIGGY
+286 
-298 AFNDN
+298 
-303 DRLTS
+303 
-308 VTLGSG
+308 
-314 LTEISS
+314 
-320 YCFNNCEKLAVVKGG
+320 
-335 ENVKTIGSGAFNYCS
+335 
-350 ELRSVSDLAPVTVGS
+350 S
-365 SAFYCCKKLENFNF
+365 SAFYNCRKLESLNF
-379 SNAKTLKAE
+379 SRIKSIGYESFYNCFGLKE
-388 AYRECNTLTDV
+388 A
-399 DLTTVETIENRCFIS
+399 DLTTLTSIYGRSFIG

-421 VLGNNISKINE
+421 TFGNDITTIKSD
-432 YAFTDCNALEELHIG
+432 AFNGCDALEEVVLG
-447 SSVSYLDNRCFYT
+447 SSINSLESNCFYST
-460 SSSSLKKVY
+460 KNALKRVY
-469 VTAPAPPSVYNN
+469 ITAPAPPAVGSA
-481 TSYYPFYSTS
+481 PFYSPTS
-491 GVTLYVPEYAMVSY
+491 VTLYVPEYAMVSY
-505 KLDNYWSKFTKVEPN
+505 KLDNYWSQFTKVEPN
-520 PNTPDKVNLYKK
+520 PNQPDKVNLYKK

-542 NSPDMY
+542 NSPDLY
-548 LGYSSALIVNGNNP
+548 LGYGSALIVNGNNP
-562 QVFGSYKQRL
+562 QAFGSYKQHMDMEDR
-572 QQDEEYTSSLISRC
+572 YTSSLISRC

-718 YTCFYDIYYM
+718 YPCFYDIYHM

-736 WNISNSTYNAYS
+736 WNISNRTYNAYS

-754 VLMPSQAFFVQKPEL
+754 VLMPSQAFFVQKPSL

-818 RTRVVVNANASDDFC
+818 RTRVVVNANVSDDFC

-856 DQLAVNEGAHRGGS
+856 DQLAVNEGAHLGGS
-870 VALGMYLSADD
+870 VALGMYLPADD

>member
-30 LITAYDD
+30 LITTSDD

-85 KYDFTFDPYSSSDY
+85 KYDFTFDPYSSYDY
-99 RRVYMDGNLDI
+99 RRVYMDGSLDM
-110 NINTANKT
+110 NNYATYKT

-124 FFELDEG
+124 FFDLDEG
-131 EHVLQLT
+131 EHVLKVT
-138 HYHFYYNSNSYTQ
+138 HYHNYYNSNSYTQ

-193 FLRLTGKMNAAD
+193 FLRLTGKMNADD
-205 WNTISNMTGLWAIDM
+205 WNTIRNMTGLWAIDM

-225 TAIPASAFA
+225 TAIPANAFA

-259 LVGRFVLPESLDSI
+259 LVGRLVLPESLDSI
-273 YSYAFYKNFLTEV
+273 YSNAFYRNYIAEV

-314 LTEISS
+314 LTEVSS
-320 YCFNNCEKLAVVKGG
+320 YCFNSCEKLTVVKGG

-365 SAFYCCKKLENFNF
+365 SAFYYCKKMENFNF
-379 SNAKTLKAE
+379 SNAKILNAE

-505 KLDNYWSKFTKVEPN
+505 KLDNYWSQFTKVEPN
-520 PNTPDKVNLYKK
+520 PNQPDKVNLYKK

-542 NSPDMY
+542 NSPDIY
-548 LGYSSALIVNGNNP
+548 LGKGGALIVNGDNA
-562 QVFGSYKQRL
+562 QTFGK
-572 QQDEEYTSSLISRC
+572 YTQYMNIGETSSSLISRC
-586 NAMTSAASTLQY
+586 KEMTSTSSQ
-598 YFDATS
+598 FDFFIGATS
-604 SGYGCWHYVCMPFDV
+604 GSGYWYYLCMPFDV
-619 KRSEITPLTEG
+619 KRSDIILPEG
-630 RAIAV
+630 TAIAV

-665 GYIFRINNGGSVE
+665 GYIFRSSKEGNVGF
-678 LPATEE
+678 PATEE
-684 THNAIFRS
+684 THNAIFRNT
-692 DAISTPLKEYAA
+692 AVSTPLVEYAA
-704 VESANAGWNFVGNP
+704 VESANAGWNLVGNP
-718 YTCFYDIYYM
+718 YPCFYDIYYM
-728 DFAAPITV
+728 DFAAPITTWDV
-736 WNISNSTYNAYS
+736 DNRTYKAYS
-748 AADDEF
+748 ATDDNF
-754 VLMPSQAFFVQKPEL
+754 VLTPQQAFFVQKPSL

-796 ARSKQVQRK
+796 ARSQQVQRK

-870 VALGMYLSADD
+870 VALGMYLPADD

-912 EGYMDDRFT
+912 EGCLDDRFT

-928 TGINTVATDADAD
+928 TGINTVATDAD

>member
-30 LITAYDD
+30 LITTSDD

-43 TNDEANPWTV
+43 TNDAANPWTV
-53 ADGMASSTVGKIY
+53 ADGMASSTVGKLRQY
-66 KEVSSTITIKFRAK
+66 VFSSITIKFTTK
-80 GRITI
+80 KPTI
-85 KYDFTFDPYSSSDY
+85 MRYDFTFDPYSSNDS
-99 RRVYMDGNLDI
+99 RRVYTDGVTQVDSY
-110 NINTANKT
+110 TAYKT
-118 LTTQTH
+118 KATST
-124 FFELDEG
+124 FYFGMG
-131 EHVLQLT
+131 EHVFTYT
-138 HYHFYYNSNSYTQ
+138 HYHSYSVSDSYTQ
-151 VLSIG
+151 VLTIG
-156 NIRFQNLDSQYMT
+156 NIRFESVESQYMT

-183 ALVNTLPDMR
+183 SHVNTLPEMR
-193 FLRLTGKMNAAD
+193 YLRLSGKMNASD
-205 WNTISNMTGLWAIDM
+205 WNDISKMTGLTAIDM
-220 KDVDI
+220 TNVDI
-225 TAIPASAFA
+225 ETIPASAF
-234 KTSLRFIEFP
+234 TNTWIHFIDFP
-244 AKLKTIGEKAFYERP
+244 TKLKTIGDNAFDNRLLTGP
-259 LVGRFVLPESLDSI
+259 LVLPEGLDSI
-273 YSYAFYKNFLTEV
+273 GKEAFQKNYITEV
-286 IIPANVKYIGGY
+286 TIPESVRGIGQA
-298 AFNDN
+298 AFFDN
-303 DRLTS
+303 QYLQS
-308 VTLGSG
+308 ATLNNNMETIVRS
-314 LTEISS
+314 L
-320 YCFNNCEKLAVVKGG
+320 FNNCKKLAVVHGG
-335 ENVKTIGSGAFNYCS
+335 KNVKNIFYRAFWGCDS
-350 ELRSVSDLAPVTVGS
+350 LRSIKDVVPVTIDRE
-365 SAFYCCKKLENFNF
+365 AFYNCKKLDSINF
-379 SNAKTLKAE
+379 SRIKSIGYESFYQCYGLKE
-388 AYRECNTLTDV
+388 A
-399 DLTTVETIENRCFIS
+399 DLTTLTSIDRSFAG
-414 CTGLKKV
+414 CTGIKKVTLGNDITTIKSDAFYNCHALEEV
-421 VLGNNISKINE
+421 VLGSSINSLE
-432 YAFTDCNALEELHIG
+432 SNCFYSDKNALK
-447 SSVSYLDNRCFYT
+447 R
-460 SSSSLKKVY
+460 VY
-469 VTAPAPPSVYNN
+469 ITAPAPPAVNGS
-481 TSYYPFYSTS
+481 PFYSPS
-491 GVTLYVPEYAMVSY
+491 RVTLYVPEYAMVSY
-505 KLDNYWSKFTKVEPN
+505 KLDNYWSQFTKVEPN

-542 NSPDMY
+542 NSPDLY
-548 LGYSSALIVNGNNP
+548 LGYGSSLIVNGNNP
-562 QVFGSYKQRL
+562 QAFGSYKQRM
-572 QQDEEYTSSLISRC
+572 DKDDSWTSSLISRC
-586 NAMTSAASTLQY
+586 NAMTSAASTIEY
-598 YFDATS
+598 YFDETS

-619 KRSEITPLTEG
+619 KRSEIIPLNEG

-665 GYIFRINNGGSVE
+665 GYIFRINNSGYVE

-692 DAISTPLKEYAA
+692 EAVTTPLVQYAA

-718 YTCFYDIYYM
+718 YPCYYDIYHM

-736 WNISNSTYNAYS
+736 WNINNRTYNAYS

-781 INKTIDHSALAMRRA
+781 INKTIDHSALAKRRA
-796 ARSKQVQRK
+796 ASNKQVQRK
-805 LVDVAL
+805 LVDVSL
-811 TCADRTD
+811 TCTDRTD

-870 VALGMYLSADD
+870 VALGMYLPADD
-881 AYTIAVDRDELGV
+881 TYTIAIDRNELGA

-912 EGYMDDRFT
+912 EGYADDRFT
-921 LTFEAPT
+921 LTFDTST
-928 TGINTVATDADAD
+928 TGINSIATDTDAD

>member
-1 MKKRIFMLA
+1 MKKKIFMFA

-30 LITAYDD
+30 LITTSDD

-53 ADGMASSTVGKIY
+53 ADGMASSTVGKINQNL
-66 KEVSSTITIKFRAK
+66 SSTITIKFRAK

-99 RRVYMDGNLDI
+99 RKVYMDGNLDM

-124 FFELDEG
+124 FFDLDEG
-131 EHVLQLT
+131 EHVLELT
-138 HYHFYYNSNSYTQ
+138 HYHFYYLSNSYSQ

-193 FLRLTGKMNAAD
+193 YLRLTGKMNAAD

-244 AKLKTIGEKAFYERP
+244 AQLKTIGEKAFYERS
-259 LVGRFVLPESLDSI
+259 LVGRLVLPESLDSI

-308 VTLGSG
+308 VTLGCG
-314 LTEISS
+314 LTEISN
-320 YCFNNCEKLAVVKGG
+320 YCFNSCEKLAVVKGG
-335 ENVKTIGSGAFNYCS
+335 ENVKTIESGAFNYCS
-350 ELRSVSDLAPVTVGS
+350 ELRSVSDLAPVTVGG

-379 SNAKTLKAE
+379 SNAKTLKSE

-399 DLTTVETIENRCFIS
+399 DLTTVETIGTRCFIT

-421 VLGNNISKINE
+421 VLGNNISRINE

-447 SSVSYLDNRCFYT
+447 SSVSNLDSRCFYT
-460 SSSSLKKVY
+460 TSSSLKKVY

-520 PNTPDKVNLYKK
+520 PNTPDKVNIYKK

-542 NSPDMY
+542 NSPDIY
-548 LGYSSALIVNGNNP
+548 IGKGGSLIVNGDNA
-562 QVFGSYKQRL
+562 QAFGK
-572 QQDEEYTSSLISRC
+572 YTQYMNIGETSSSLISRC
-586 NAMTSAASTLQY
+586 KEMTSTSSQ
-598 YFDATS
+598 FDFFIGAT
-604 SGYGCWHYVCMPFDV
+604 SGYGYWYYLCMPFDV
-619 KRSEITPLTEG
+619 KRSDIILPEG
-630 RAIAV
+630 TAIAV

-650 NWKDVPADSVLHMGK
+650 NWKDVSADAVLQTGK
-665 GYIFRINNGGSVE
+665 GYIFRSSKEGDVGF
-678 LPATEE
+678 PATEE

-692 DAISTPLKEYAA
+692 EAITTPLVEYAA
-704 VESANAGWNFVGNP
+704 EESANAGWNLVGNP
-718 YTCFYDIYYM
+718 YPCFYDIYYM
-728 DFAAPITV
+728 DFAAPITTWDV
-736 WNISNSTYNAYS
+736 DNRTYKAYS
-748 AADDEF
+748 ATDDNF
-754 VLMPSQAFFVQKPEL
+754 VLTPLQAFFVQKPSL
-769 VDAITFQPAGRQ
+769 VEAITFQPAGRQ

-856 DQLAVNEGAHRGGS
+856 DQLAVNEGAHRSGS
-870 VALGMYLSADD
+870 VALGMYLPADD
-881 AYTIAVDRDELGV
+881 VYTIAIDRNELGA

-912 EGYMDDRFT
+912 EGYADDRFT
-921 LTFEAPT
+921 LTFETTT
-928 TGINTVATDADAD
+928 TGINTVATDAKTDD
-941 NAIYT
+941 AIYT
-946 IDGRRVNSTAQK
+946 IDGRRVSNTDKK

>member
-30 LITAYDD
+30 LITTSDD

-43 TNDEANPWTV
+43 TNDEANPWKV
-53 ADGMASSTVGKIY
+53 ENGMASTTHGKTTTN
-66 KEVSSTITIKFRAK
+66 VTATITIKFRAK
-80 GRITI
+80 GYISFQYSDTFEPWTNDDYKI
-85 KYDFTFDPYSSSDY
+85 VKLDDVTYANNYDKHT
-99 RRVYMDGNLDI
+99 
-110 NINTANKT
+110 T
-118 LTTQTH
+118 LTTFTH
-124 FFELDEG
+124 YISLEEG
-131 EHVLQLT
+131 EHVLTFSHRHQ
-138 HYHFYYNSNSYTQ
+138 NSTTGNYSQ

-156 NIRFQNLDSQYMT
+156 NIRLET
-169 INLSAPGTLGVEAL
+169 IESMYKTIHLSAPGTLGNEAL
-183 ALVNTLPDMR
+183 GHVNTLPEMR
-193 FLRLTGKMNAAD
+193 ALRLSGKMNASD
-205 WNTISNMTGLWAIDM
+205 WNDISKMTGLVAIDM
-220 KDVDI
+220 TNVDVE
-225 TAIPASAFA
+225 TIPANAFT
-234 KTSLRFIEFP
+234 KTVIRFIDFP
-244 AKLKTIGEKAFYERP
+244 KTLKTIGSSAFYDKLLTGP
-259 LVGRFVLPESLDSI
+259 LVLPEGLDSI
-273 YSYAFYKNFLTEV
+273 ASEAFYRNYITDV
-286 IIPANVKYIGGY
+286 TIPASVRVINSS
-298 AFNDN
+298 AFRGNAS
-303 DRLTS
+303 LVS

-314 LTEISS
+314 LTSISS
-320 YCFNNCEKLAVVKGG
+320 LCFYECSNLAIVKGG
-335 ENVKTIGSGAFNYCS
+335 ENVKTIANNAFKNCKLLTS
-350 ELRSVSDLAPVTVGS
+350 AADLAPVSVGDY
-365 SAFYCCKKLENFNF
+365 AFQSCEKLESFNF
-379 SNAKTLKAE
+379 SNIKTYGREAFEYCYALKE
-388 AYRECNTLTDV
+388 ADLSTATSLGIECFYNCYSLKRVKLGDNI
-399 DLTTVETIENRCFIS
+399 TTIPQSAFYACHALEE
-414 CTGLKKV
+414 V
-421 VLGNNISKINE
+421 VLGSSINS
-432 YAFTDCNALEELHIG
+432 LG
-447 SSVSYLDNRCFYT
+447 SNCFGSDRASV
-460 SSSSLKKVY
+460 LKRVY
-469 VTAPAPPSVYNN
+469 ITAPAPPAVGS
-481 TSYYPFYSTS
+481 TPFYSPS
-491 GVTLYVPEYAMVSY
+491 SVTLYVPEYAMVSY
-505 KLDNYWSKFTKVEPN
+505 KLDNYWSQFTKVEPN

-542 NSPDMY
+542 NSPDIY
-548 LGYSSALIVNGNNP
+548 LGYGSALIVNGNNP
-562 QVFGSYKQRL
+562 QVFGSYKQRMHK
-572 QQDEEYTSSLISRC
+572 DDTYTSSLISRC
-586 NAMTSAASTLQY
+586 NAMTSAASSLEY
-598 YFDATS
+598 YLS
-604 SGYGCWHYVCMPFDV
+604 SSDWNYVCMPFDV
-619 KRSEITPLTEG
+619 KRSEITPLHEG

-665 GYIFRINNGGSVE
+665 GYIFRINEWSYVE

-692 DAISTPLKEYAA
+692 EAVSTPLKEYAA

-718 YTCFYDIYYM
+718 YPCYYDIYHM

-736 WNISNSTYNAYS
+736 WNISNRTYNAYS

-856 DQLAVNEGAHRGGS
+856 DQLAVNEGAHRSGS
-870 VALGMYLSADD
+870 VALGMYLPAYD
-881 AYTIAVDRDELGV
+881 AYTIAVDRDELGA

-946 IDGRRVNSTAQK
+946 IDGRRVSNTAQK

>member
-30 LITAYDD
+30 LITASDD

-53 ADGMASSTVGKIY
+53 AGGMASSTVGKIF

-80 GRITI
+80 GRTTITHD
-85 KYDFTFDPYSSSDY
+85 YTFDPYGSYDY
-99 RRVYMDGNLDI
+99 RKVYVDGVLKVTSYS
-110 NINTANKT
+110 TAKT
-118 LTTQTH
+118 KTGSIL
-124 FFELDEG
+124 FSILDEG
-131 EHVLQLT
+131 EHELKIT
-138 HYHFYYNSNSYTQ
+138 HDHRTYSSNNYSQ
-151 VLSIG
+151 VLSVG
-156 NIRFQNLDSQYMT
+156 NICIRSIESQYMT

-183 ALVNTLPDMR
+183 SHVNTLPEMKY
-193 FLRLTGKMNAAD
+193 LRLSGKINASD
-205 WNTISNMTGLWAIDM
+205 WNDISKMTGLTAIDM
-220 KDVDI
+220 TNVDI
-225 TAIPASAFA
+225 ETIPVSAFA
-234 KTSLRFIEFP
+234 NTAIRFIDFP
-244 AKLKTIGEKAFYERP
+244 TKLKTIGNEAFYDRYLTGPLVLPEGLDSIGSKAFYYNIITE
-259 LVGRFVLPESLDSI
+259 VTIPESVRAIGVSAFLKNQSLKSVTLNNSMELINQSLFSNCNNLAVVHGGKNVKNIAYNAFNGCDSLRSIKDVAPVTIGESAFYNCRKLDSI
-273 YSYAFYKNFLTEV
+273 NFSHIKSIDYQGFCLCSSLKEADLTT
-286 IIPANVKYIGGY
+286 
-298 AFNDN
+298 
-303 DRLTS
+303 LTS
-308 VTLGSG
+308 IGTGSFNGCTSLKKVTFGNDI
-314 LTEISS
+314 T
-320 YCFNNCEKLAVVKGG
+320 
-335 ENVKTIGSGAFNYCS
+335 TIK
-350 ELRSVSDLAPVTVGS
+350 S
-365 SAFYCCKKLENFNF
+365 SAFYNCH
-379 SNAKTLKAE
+379 
-388 AYRECNTLTDV
+388 
-399 DLTTVETIENRCFIS
+399 
-414 CTGLKKV
+414 
-421 VLGNNISKINE
+421 
-432 YAFTDCNALEELHIG
+432 ALEEVILG
-447 SSVSYLDNRCFYT
+447 SSINSLGSDCFY
-460 SSSSLKKVY
+460 SDKNALKRVY
-469 VTAPAPPSVYNN
+469 ITAPAPPAVNGS
-481 TSYYPFYSTS
+481 PFYSPS
-491 GVTLYVPEYAMVSY
+491 RVTLYVPEYAMVSY
-505 KLDNYWSKFTKVEPN
+505 KLDNYWSQFTKVEPN

-548 LGYSSALIVNGNNP
+548 LGGGSSLIVNGNNP

-598 YFDATS
+598 YS
-604 SGYGCWHYVCMPFDV
+604 SYRNWNYVCMPFDV
-619 KRSEITPLTEG
+619 KRSDIKMLSNSG
-630 RAIAV
+630 IAV

-665 GYIFRINNGGSVE
+665 GYIFRTSEYVFVE
-678 LPATEE
+678 FPATEE

-692 DAISTPLKEYAA
+692 EAVTTPLVQYAA

-736 WNISNSTYNAYS
+736 WNISNSTYSAYS

-856 DQLAVNEGAHRGGS
+856 DQLAVNEGAHRDGS
-870 VALGMYLSADD
+870 VALGMYLPADD
-881 AYTIAVDRDELGV
+881 AYTIAVDRDELGA

>member
-30 LITAYDD
+30 LITTSDD

-43 TNDEANPWTV
+43 TNDEANPWKV
-53 ADGMASSTVGKIY
+53 ENGMASTTHGKTTQN
-66 KEVSSTITIKFRAK
+66 VTATITIKFRAK
-80 GRITI
+80 GYISFR
-85 KYDFTFDPYSSSDY
+85 YSSTFDPWTTDDY
-99 RRVYMDGNLDI
+99 KIVKLDDV
-110 NINTANKT
+110 TYANNYDKY
-118 LTTQTH
+118 TTPATFTH
-124 FFELDEG
+124 YISLEEG
-131 EHVLQLT
+131 EHVLT
-138 HYHFYYNSNSYTQ
+138 FSHWHRNTTNGNYSQ

-156 NIRFQNLDSQYMT
+156 NIRLETIESQYKT
-169 INLSAPGTLGVEAL
+169 IHLSAPGTLGVEAL
-183 ALVNTLPDMR
+183 SHVNTLPEMR
-193 FLRLTGKMNAAD
+193 ALRLSGKMNASD
-205 WNTISNMTGLWAIDM
+205 WNDISKMTGLMAIDM
-220 KDVDI
+220 TNADI
-225 TAIPASAFA
+225 ETIPASAFTNTA
-234 KTSLRFIEFP
+234 IRFIDFP
-244 AKLKTIGEKAFYERP
+244 TKLKTIGDNAFDNRYLTGPLVLPEGLDSIGKEAFQKNYITEVTIPESVRAIGVNAFYENQ
-259 LVGRFVLPESLDSI
+259 SL
-273 YSYAFYKNFLTEV
+273 K
-286 IIPANVKYIGGY
+286 
-298 AFNDN
+298 
-303 DRLTS
+303 S
-308 VTLGSG
+308 VTLNNSM
-314 LTEISS
+314 ESISQS
-320 YCFNNCEKLAVVKGG
+320 LFNYCQKLAVVHGG
-335 ENVKTIGSGAFNYCS
+335 KNVKTIGYRAFYSCDS
-350 ELRSVSDLAPVTVGS
+350 LRSIKDVVPVTIDRE
-365 SAFYCCKKLENFNF
+365 AFSKCQKLESFNF
-379 SNAKTLKAE
+379 SRIKSIGYESFYQCYGLKE
-388 AYRECNTLTDV
+388 A
-399 DLTTVETIENRCFIS
+399 DLTTLTSIDRSFAG
-414 CTGLKKV
+414 CTGIKKVTLGNDITTIKSDAFYNCHALEEV
-421 VLGNNISKINE
+421 VLGSSINSLE
-432 YAFTDCNALEELHIG
+432 TDCFKSDQNK
-447 SSVSYLDNRCFYT
+447 
-460 SSSSLKKVY
+460 LKRVY
-469 VTAPAPPSVYNN
+469 ITAPAPPAVGS
-481 TSYYPFYSTS
+481 TPFYSPS
-491 GVTLYVPEYAMVSY
+491 SITLYVPEYAMVSY
-505 KLDNYWSKFTKVEPN
+505 KLDNYWSQFTKVEPN

-542 NSPDMY
+542 NSPDLY
-548 LGYSSALIVNGNNP
+548 LGYGSSLIVNGNNP
-562 QVFGSYKQRL
+562 QAFGNYKQRM
-572 QQDEEYTSSLISRC
+572 DKDDSYTSSLISRC
-586 NAMTSAASTLQY
+586 NAMTSAASTIQY

-665 GYIFRINNGGSVE
+665 GYIFRINNSGYVE

-692 DAISTPLKEYAA
+692 EAISTPLKEYAA

-718 YTCFYDIYYM
+718 YPCYYDIYYM

-736 WNISNSTYNAYS
+736 WSISNRTYSAYS

-769 VDAITFQPAGRQ
+769 VEAITFQPAGRQ

-856 DQLAVNEGAHRGGS
+856 DQLAVNEGAHLGGS
-870 VALGMYLSADD
+870 VALGMYLPADD

-912 EGYMDDRFT
+912 EGYLDDRFT

>member
-30 LITAYDD
+30 LITASDD

-43 TNDEANPWTV
+43 TNDEAHPWTV
-53 ADGMASSTVGKIY
+53 ADGMASSTVGKLRQY
-66 KEVSSTITIKFRAK
+66 VSSSITIKFTTKKPIIMR
-80 GRITI
+80 
-85 KYDFTFDPYSSSDY
+85 YDFTFDPYSSNDS
-99 RRVYMDGNLDI
+99 RKVYIDGVAQVDSYV
-110 NINTANKT
+110 AYKT
-118 LTTQTH
+118 KATST
-124 FFELDEG
+124 FYFGMDEG
-131 EHVLQLT
+131 EHVFTYT
-138 HYHFYYNSNSYTQ
+138 HYHSYSVSDSYTQ
-151 VLSIG
+151 VLTIG
-156 NIRFQNLDSQYMT
+156 NIRFESVESQYMN
-169 INLSAPGTLGVEAL
+169 IHLSAPGTLGNEAL
-183 ALVNTLPDMR
+183 AHVNTLPEMR
-193 FLRLTGKMNAAD
+193 FLRLSGKMNASD
-205 WNTISNMTGLWAIDM
+205 WNDISQMTGLTAIDM
-220 KDVDI
+220 TNVDI
-225 TAIPASAFA
+225 ETIPVKAFTN
-234 KTSLRFIEFP
+234 TSIRFIDFP
-244 AKLKTIGEKAFYERP
+244 TKLKTIGDNAFDNRFLTGP
-259 LVGRFVLPESLDSI
+259 LVLPEGLDSI
-273 YSYAFYKNFLTEV
+273 GKEAFQKNFITEVTIPESVRAIGQSAFYYNQSLK
-286 IIPANVKYIGGY
+286 
-298 AFNDN
+298 
-303 DRLTS
+303 S
-308 VTLGSG
+308 VTLNNSMETINRS
-314 LTEISS
+314 L
-320 YCFNNCEKLAVVKGG
+320 FNSCNKLAVVRGG
-335 ENVKTIGSGAFNYCS
+335 RNVKIVDKTAFAGCDS
-350 ELRSVSDLAPVTVGS
+350 LRSISDITPVTINS
-365 SAFYCCKKLENFNF
+365 SAFYNCRKLESLNF
-379 SNAKTLKAE
+379 SRIKSIGYESFYNCFGLKE
-388 AYRECNTLTDV
+388 A
-399 DLTTVETIENRCFIS
+399 DLTTLTSIYGRSFIG

-421 VLGNNISKINE
+421 TFGNDITTIKSD
-432 YAFTDCNALEELHIG
+432 AFNGCDALEEVVLG
-447 SSVSYLDNRCFYT
+447 SSINSLESNCFYST
-460 SSSSLKKVY
+460 KNALKRVY
-469 VTAPAPPSVYNN
+469 ITAPAPPAVGSA
-481 TSYYPFYSTS
+481 PFYSPTS
-491 GVTLYVPEYAMVSY
+491 VTLYVPEYAMVSY

-542 NSPDMY
+542 NSPDLY
-548 LGYSSALIVNGNNP
+548 LGYGSALIVNGNNA
-562 QVFGSYKQRL
+562 QAFGNYKQRM
-572 QQDEEYTSSLISRC
+572 DKDDTYTSSLISRC
-586 NAMTSAASTLQY
+586 NAMTSAASTIEY

-604 SGYGCWHYVCMPFDV
+604 GSGYWHYVCMPFDV
-619 KRSEITPLTEG
+619 KRSEITPLNEG

-665 GYIFRINNGGSVE
+665 GYIFRINSSGFVE

-736 WNISNSTYNAYS
+736 WSISNSTYSAYS

-870 VALGMYLSADD
+870 VALGMYLPADD
-881 AYTIAVDRDELGV
+881 AYTIVVDRDELGV

-912 EGYMDDRFT
+912 EGYLDDRFT

-946 IDGRRVNSTAQK
+946 IDGRRVNSIAQK

>member
-30 LITAYDD
+30 LITASDD

-43 TNDEANPWTV
+43 TNDEANPWKV
-53 ADGMASSTVGKIY
+53 ENGMASSTIGKIY
-66 KEVSSTITIKFRAK
+66 QYVSSSITIKFTTKKPIIMR
-80 GRITI
+80 
-85 KYDFTFDPYSSSDY
+85 YDFTFDPYSSNDS
-99 RRVYMDGNLDI
+99 RRVYTDGVTQVDSY
-110 NINTANKT
+110 TAYKT
-118 LTTQTH
+118 KATST
-124 FFELDEG
+124 FYFGMG
-131 EHVLQLT
+131 EHVFTYT
-138 HYHFYYNSNSYTQ
+138 HYHSYSVSDSYTQ
-151 VLSIG
+151 VLTIG
-156 NIRFQNLDSQYMT
+156 NIRFESVESQYMT
-169 INLSAPGTLGVEAL
+169 INLSAPGTLGNEAL
-183 ALVNTLPDMR
+183 SHVSTLPEMHY
-193 FLRLTGKMNAAD
+193 LRLSGKMNASD
-205 WNTISNMTGLWAIDM
+205 WNDISKMTGLKAIDM
-220 KDVDI
+220 TNVDI
-225 TAIPASAFA
+225 ETIPASAFTN
-234 KTSLRFIEFP
+234 TSIRFIDFP
-244 AKLKTIGEKAFYERP
+244 TKLKTIGDNAFDNRLLTGP
-259 LVGRFVLPESLDSI
+259 LVLPEGLDSI
-273 YSYAFYKNFLTEV
+273 GKEAFQKNYITEVTIPESVRAIGKAAFY
-286 IIPANVKYIGGY
+286 
-298 AFNDN
+298 DN
-303 DRLTS
+303 QYLKS
-308 VTLGSG
+308 ATLNNSMETINRS
-314 LTEISS
+314 L
-320 YCFNNCEKLAVVKGG
+320 FNNCKKLAVVHGG
-335 ENVKTIGSGAFNYCS
+335 KNVKTIVYRAFYSCDS
-350 ELRSVSDLAPVTVGS
+350 LRSIKDIVPVTIDRE
-365 SAFYCCKKLENFNF
+365 AFYNCQKLDGINF
-379 SNAKTLKAE
+379 SRIKSIGYESFYQCYGLKE
-388 AYRECNTLTDV
+388 A
-399 DLTTVETIENRCFIS
+399 DLTTLTSIDRSFAG

-421 VLGNNISKINE
+421 TFGNDITTIKSS
-432 YAFTDCNALEELHIG
+432 AFYNCHALEEVILG
-447 SSVSYLDNRCFYT
+447 SSINSLETNCFGNT
-460 SSSSLKKVY
+460 QANALKRVY
-469 VTAPAPPSVYNN
+469 ITAPAPPAVGSA
-481 TSYYPFYSTS
+481 PFYSPS
-491 GVTLYVPEYAMVSY
+491 SVTLYVPEYAMVSY
-505 KLDNYWSKFTKVEPN
+505 KLDNYWSKFTKVETN
-520 PNTPDKVNLYKK
+520 PNQPDKVNLYKK

-542 NSPDMY
+542 NSTDIY
-548 LGYSSALIVNGNNP
+548 LGYGSSLIVNGNNP
-562 QVFGSYKQRL
+562 QAFGSYKQRM
-572 QQDEEYTSSLISRC
+572 DKDDSYTSSLISRC
-586 NAMTSAASTLQY
+586 NAMTSAASTIQY

-604 SGYGCWHYVCMPFDV
+604 GSGYWHYVCMPFDV
-619 KRSEITPLTEG
+619 KRSDITPLTG
-630 RAIAV
+630 VGIAV

-665 GYIFRINNGGSVE
+665 GYIFRTSSSAFVE
-678 LPATEE
+678 FPATEE

-692 DAISTPLKEYAA
+692 EAVTTPLVQYAA

-718 YTCFYDIYYM
+718 YPCYYDIYHM

-736 WNISNSTYNAYS
+736 WSISNRTYSAYS

-856 DQLAVNEGAHRGGS
+856 DQLAVNEGAHSGGS
-870 VALGMYLSADD
+870 VALGMYLPADD

-912 EGYMDDRFT
+912 EGYLDDRFT

>member
-30 LITAYDD
+30 LITTSDD

-53 ADGMASSTVGKIY
+53 ADGMASSTVGKINQNL
-66 KEVSSTITIKFRAK
+66 SSTITIKFRAK

-85 KYDFTFDPYSSSDY
+85 KYDFIFDPYSSSDY
-99 RRVYMDGNLDI
+99 RKVYMDGNLDM
-110 NINTANKT
+110 NINTANKA

-124 FFELDEG
+124 FFDLDEG
-131 EHVLQLT
+131 EHVLELT
-138 HYHFYYNSNSYTQ
+138 HYHFYYLSNSYSQ

-193 FLRLTGKMNAAD
+193 YLRLTGKMNAAD

-244 AKLKTIGEKAFYERP
+244 AQLKTIGEKAFYERS
-259 LVGRFVLPESLDSI
+259 LVGRLVLPESLDSI

-308 VTLGSG
+308 VTLGCG
-314 LTEISS
+314 LTEISN
-320 YCFNNCEKLAVVKGG
+320 YCFNSCEKLAVVKGG
-335 ENVKTIGSGAFNYCS
+335 ENVKTIESGAFNYCS
-350 ELRSVSDLAPVTVGS
+350 ELRSVSDLAPVTVGG

-379 SNAKTLKAE
+379 SNAKTLKSE

-399 DLTTVETIENRCFIS
+399 DLTTVETIGTRCFIT

-421 VLGNNISKINE
+421 VLGNNISRINE

-447 SSVSYLDNRCFYT
+447 SSVSNLDSRCFYT
-460 SSSSLKKVY
+460 TSSSLKKVY

-520 PNTPDKVNLYKK
+520 PNHPDKVNLYKK

-542 NSPDMY
+542 NSPDIF
-548 LGYSSALIVNGNNP
+548 LGAKGALIVNGDNA
-562 QVFGSYKQRL
+562 QTFGN
-572 QQDEEYTSSLISRC
+572 YTQYMTIADYSSASLISRC
-586 NAMTSAASTLQY
+586 KQMTS
-598 YFDATS
+598 TS
-604 SGYGCWHYVCMPFDV
+604 SQFNFYLGSGYWYYLCMPFDV
-619 KRSEITPLTEG
+619 KRSNVILPKGTSL
-630 RAIAV
+630 AV

-650 NWKDVPADSVLHMGK
+650 NWKDVSADAVLQTGK
-665 GYIFRINNGGSVE
+665 GYIFRLSSSGNVGF
-678 LPATEE
+678 PATEE

-692 DAISTPLKEYAA
+692 EAITTPLVQYPA

-718 YTCFYDIYYM
+718 YPCFYDIYYM
-728 DFAAPITV
+728 DFASPITAWDV
-736 WNISNSTYNAYS
+736 DNRTYKAYS

-754 VLMPSQAFFVQKPEL
+754 VLSPQQAFFVQKPEL

-781 INKTIDHSALAMRRA
+781 INKTIDHSALAKRRA
-796 ARSKQVQRK
+796 ASNKQVQRK
-805 LVDVAL
+805 LVDVSL

-870 VALGMYLSADD
+870 VALGMYLPADD
-881 AYTIAVDRDELGV
+881 TYTIAIDRNELGA

-912 EGYMDDRFT
+912 EGYADDRFT
-921 LTFEAPT
+921 ITFETST
-928 TGINTVATDADAD
+928 TGINTVATDAKTDD
-941 NAIYT
+941 AIYT

>member
-1 MKKRIFMLA
+1 MKKKIFMFA

-30 LITAYDD
+30 LITTSDD

-53 ADGMASSTVGKIY
+53 ADGMASSTIGKIY
-66 KEVSSTITIKFRAK
+66 KEVSSSITIKFRAK

-99 RRVYMDGNLDI
+99 RKVYMDGNLDM
-110 NINTANKT
+110 NNNTANKT

-156 NIRFQNLDSQYMT
+156 NIRFQNVDSQYMT

-183 ALVNTLPDMR
+183 SLVNTLPDMR

-244 AKLKTIGEKAFYERP
+244 AQLKTIGEKAFYERS
-259 LVGRFVLPESLDSI
+259 LVGRLVLPESLDSI

-308 VTLGSG
+308 VTLGCG
-314 LTEISS
+314 LTEISN
-320 YCFNNCEKLAVVKGG
+320 YCFNSCEKLAVVKGG
-335 ENVKTIGSGAFNYCS
+335 ENVKTIESGAFNYCS
-350 ELRSVSDLAPVTVGS
+350 ELRSVSDLAPVTVGG

-379 SNAKTLKAE
+379 SNAKTLKSE

-399 DLTTVETIENRCFIS
+399 DLTTVETIGTRCFIT

-421 VLGNNISKINE
+421 VLGNNISRINE

-447 SSVSYLDNRCFYT
+447 SSVSNLDSRCFYT
-460 SSSSLKKVY
+460 TSSSLKKVY

-520 PNTPDKVNLYKK
+520 SNTPDKVNIYKK

-542 NSPDMY
+542 NSPDIY
-548 LGYSSALIVNGNNP
+548 IGKGGSLIVNGDNA
-562 QVFGSYKQRL
+562 QAFGK
-572 QQDEEYTSSLISRC
+572 YTQYMNIGETSSSLISRC
-586 NAMTSAASTLQY
+586 KEMTSTSSQ
-598 YFDATS
+598 FDFFIGAT
-604 SGYGCWHYVCMPFDV
+604 SGYGYWYYLCMPFDV
-619 KRSEITPLTEG
+619 KRSDIILPEG
-630 RAIAV
+630 TAIAV
-635 RYYDSESRATNGASG
+635 RYYDSESRSTNGVGS
-650 NWKDVPADSVLHMGK
+650 NWKDVPADAVLQTGK
-665 GYIFRINNGGSVE
+665 GYIFRSSKEGDVGF
-678 LPATEE
+678 PATEE
-684 THNAIFRS
+684 THNSIFRS
-692 DAISTPLKEYAA
+692 EAITTPLVQYPA
-704 VESANAGWNFVGNP
+704 VESANAGWNLVGNP
-718 YTCFYDIYYM
+718 YPCFYDIYYM
-728 DFAAPITV
+728 DFAAPITTWDV
-736 WNISNSTYNAYS
+736 DNRTYKAYS
-748 AADDEF
+748 ATDDNF
-754 VLMPSQAFFVQKPEL
+754 VLTPLQAFFVQKPEL

-811 TCADRTD
+811 TCTDRTD
-818 RTRVVVNANASDDFC
+818 RTRIVVNVNASDDFC

-856 DQLAVNEGAHRGGS
+856 DQLAVNEGAHRSGS
-870 VALGMYLSADD
+870 VALGMYLPADD
-881 AYTIAVDRDELGV
+881 VYTIAIDRNELGA

-912 EGYMDDRFT
+912 EGYADDRFT
-921 LTFEAPT
+921 LTFETTT
-928 TGINTVATDADAD
+928 TGINTVATDAKTDD
-941 NAIYT
+941 AIYT
-946 IDGRRVNSTAQK
+946 IDGRRVSNTDKK

>member
-30 LITAYDD
+30 LITTSDD

-43 TNDEANPWTV
+43 TNDEAHPWKV
-53 ADGMASSTVGKIY
+53 ENGMASSTIGKLNRSL
-66 KEVSSTITIKFRAK
+66 SSSITIKFKAK
-80 GRITI
+80 GRTTI
-85 KYDFTFDPYSSSDY
+85 KYDFTFDPYSSYDY
-99 RRVYMDGNLDI
+99 RKVYIDGNLEI
-110 NINTANKT
+110 SNYTTYKT
-118 LTTQTH
+118 KTTQTH
-124 FFELDEG
+124 FFDLDEG
-131 EHVLQLT
+131 EHVFTYT
-138 HYHFYYNSNSYTQ
+138 HYHGTYTYSSYTQ

-156 NIRFQNLDSQYMT
+156 NICIRSIESQYMN
-169 INLSAPGTLGVEAL
+169 IHLSAPGTLGNEAL
-183 ALVNTLPDMR
+183 SHVNTLPEMR
-193 FLRLTGKMNAAD
+193 FLRLSGKMNASD
-205 WNTISNMTGLWAIDM
+205 WNDISKMTGLTAIDM
-220 KDVDI
+220 TNVDI
-225 TAIPASAFA
+225 ETIPVKAF
-234 KTSLRFIEFP
+234 TNTWIHFIDFP
-244 AKLKTIGEKAFYERP
+244 TKLKTIGDNAFDDRLLTGP
-259 LVGRFVLPESLDSI
+259 LVLPEGLDSI
-273 YSYAFYKNFLTEV
+273 GKEAFQKNYITEVTIPESVRAIGQSAFYDNQFL
-286 IIPANVKYIGGY
+286 K
-298 AFNDN
+298 
-303 DRLTS
+303 S
-308 VTLGSG
+308 VTLNNRMETINRS
-314 LTEISS
+314 LFN
-320 YCFNNCEKLAVVKGG
+320 YCKKLAVVRGG
-335 ENVKTIGSGAFNYCS
+335 RNVKIVDQAAFYGCDS
-350 ELRSVSDLAPVTVGS
+350 LRSISDITPVTINS
-365 SAFYCCKKLENFNF
+365 SAFYNCRKLESLNF
-379 SNAKTLKAE
+379 SRIKSIGYESFYCCFGLKE
-388 AYRECNTLTDV
+388 A
-399 DLTTVETIENRCFIS
+399 DLTTLTSIYGRSFVA

-421 VLGNNISKINE
+421 TFGNDITTIKSDAFNE
-432 YAFTDCNALEELHIG
+432 CDALEEVVLG
-447 SSVSYLDNRCFYT
+447 SSINSLESNCFYST
-460 SSSSLKKVY
+460 KNALKRVY
-469 VTAPAPPSVYNN
+469 ITAPAPPAVG
-481 TSYYPFYSTS
+481 TAPFYSPTS
-491 GVTLYVPEYAMVSY
+491 ITLYVPEYAMVSY

-520 PNTPDKVNLYKK
+520 PNQPDKVNLYKK

-542 NSPDMY
+542 NSPDLY
-548 LGYSSALIVNGNNP
+548 LGYGSALIVNGNNP
-562 QVFGSYKQRL
+562 QAFGNYKQHMDMEDR
-572 QQDEEYTSSLISRC
+572 YTSSLISRC

-619 KRSEITPLTEG
+619 KRSEITPLAEG

-718 YTCFYDIYYM
+718 YPCFYDIYHM

-736 WNISNSTYNAYS
+736 WNISNRTYNAYS

-754 VLMPSQAFFVQKPEL
+754 VLMPSQAFFVQKPSL
-769 VDAITFQPAGRQ
+769 VDAITFNPAGRQ

-856 DQLAVNEGAHRGGS
+856 DQLAVNEGAHLGGS
-870 VALGMYLSADD
+870 VALGMYLPADD
-881 AYTIAVDRDELGV
+881 AYTIAVDRDELGA

-912 EGYMDDRFT
+912 EGYLDDRFT

-946 IDGRRVNSTAQK
+946 IDGRRVSNTAQK

>member
-30 LITAYDD
+30 LITASDD

-43 TNDEANPWTV
+43 TNDEANPWKV
-53 ADGMASSTVGKIY
+53 ENGMASTTHGKTTTN
-66 KEVSSTITIKFRAK
+66 VTATITIKFRAK
-80 GRITI
+80 GYITFQ
-85 KYDFTFDPYSSSDY
+85 YSDTFDPWTNDDY
-99 RRVYMDGNLDI
+99 KIVKLDDV
-110 NINTANKT
+110 TYANNYDKHTT
-118 LTTQTH
+118 LTTFTH
-124 FFELDEG
+124 YISLEEG
-131 EHVLQLT
+131 EHVLTFSHRHQ
-138 HYHFYYNSNSYTQ
+138 NSTTGNYSQ

-156 NIRFQNLDSQYMT
+156 NIRLET
-169 INLSAPGTLGVEAL
+169 IESMYKTIHLSAPGTLGNEAL
-183 ALVNTLPDMR
+183 GHVNTLPEMR
-193 FLRLTGKMNAAD
+193 ALRLSGKMNASD
-205 WNTISNMTGLWAIDM
+205 WNDISKMTGLVAIDM
-220 KDVDI
+220 TNVDVE
-225 TAIPASAFA
+225 TIPANAFT
-234 KTSLRFIEFP
+234 KTVIRFIDFP
-244 AKLKTIGEKAFYERP
+244 KTLKTIGSSAFYDKLLTGP
-259 LVGRFVLPESLDSI
+259 LVLPEGLDSI
-273 YSYAFYKNFLTEV
+273 ASEAFYRNYNITDV
-286 IIPANVKYIGGY
+286 TIPASVRVINSS
-298 AFNDN
+298 AFRDN
-303 DRLTS
+303 TSLKS

-314 LTEISS
+314 LTSISS
-320 YCFNNCEKLAVVKGG
+320 LCFYGCSNLAIVKGG
-335 ENVKTIGSGAFNYCS
+335 ENVKTIANNAFKNCKLLTS
-350 ELRSVSDLAPVTVGS
+350 AADLAPVSVGDY
-365 SAFYCCKKLENFNF
+365 AFQNCEKLDSFNF
-379 SNAKTLKAE
+379 SNIKTYGREAFEYCYALKE
-388 AYRECNTLTDV
+388 ADLSTATSLGIECFYNCY
-399 DLTTVETIENRCFIS
+399 N
-414 CTGLKKV
+414 LKKV
-421 VLGNNISKINE
+421 KLGDNITTIPGGSFSQCHALEEVILGSSINSLGNNCFGNNQ
-432 YAFTDCNALEELHIG
+432 ANALK
-447 SSVSYLDNRCFYT
+447 R
-460 SSSSLKKVY
+460 VY
-469 VTAPAPPSVYNN
+469 ITAPAPPAAGS
-481 TSYYPFYSTS
+481 TPFYSPTS
-491 GVTLYVPEYAMVSY
+491 ITLYAPEYAMVSY
-505 KLDNYWSKFTKVEPN
+505 KLDNYWSQFTKVEPN
-520 PNTPDKVNLYKK
+520 PNQPDKVNLYKK

-542 NSPDMY
+542 NSTDIY
-548 LGYSSALIVNGNNP
+548 LGYGSSLIVNGNNP
-562 QVFGSYKQRL
+562 QAFGNYKQRM
-572 QQDEEYTSSLISRC
+572 DMEDSHTSSLISRC
-586 NAMTSAASTLQY
+586 NAMTSAASTIEY
-598 YFDATS
+598 YFDETS

-619 KRSEITPLTEG
+619 KRSEITPLHEG

-665 GYIFRINNGGSVE
+665 GYIFRINNGGFVE

-692 DAISTPLKEYAA
+692 EAVSTPLKEYAA

-718 YTCFYDIYYM
+718 YPCFYDIYHM

-736 WNISNSTYNAYS
+736 WNISNRTYNAYS

-805 LVDVAL
+805 LVDVSL
-811 TCADRTD
+811 TCDDRTD

-856 DQLAVNEGAHRGGS
+856 DQLAVNEGAHRDGS
-870 VALGMYLSADD
+870 VALGMYLPADD
-881 AYTIAVDRDELGV
+881 AYTIAVDRDELGA
-894 KLLDY
+894 KLFDY

-912 EGYMDDRFT
+912 EGYLDDRFT

>member
-30 LITAYDD
+30 LITTSDG

-43 TNDEANPWTV
+43 TNDEANPWKV
-53 ADGMASSTVGKIY
+53 ENGMASTTHGKTTTN
-66 KEVSSTITIKFRAK
+66 VTATITIKFRAK
-80 GRITI
+80 GYITFQYSDTFEPWTNDDYKI
-85 KYDFTFDPYSSSDY
+85 VKLDDVTYANNYDKHT
-99 RRVYMDGNLDI
+99 
-110 NINTANKT
+110 T
-118 LTTQTH
+118 LTTFTH
-124 FFELDEG
+124 YISLEEG
-131 EHVLQLT
+131 EHVLTFSHRHQ
-138 HYHFYYNSNSYTQ
+138 NSTTDNYSQ

-156 NIRFQNLDSQYMT
+156 NIRLET
-169 INLSAPGTLGVEAL
+169 IESMYKTIHLSAPGTLGNEAL
-183 ALVNTLPDMR
+183 AHVNTLPEMR
-193 FLRLTGKMNAAD
+193 ALRLSGKMNASD
-205 WNTISNMTGLWAIDM
+205 WNDISKMTGLVAIDM
-220 KDVDI
+220 TNVDVE
-225 TAIPASAFA
+225 TIPANAFT
-234 KTSLRFIEFP
+234 KTVIRFIDFP
-244 AKLKTIGEKAFYERP
+244 KTLKTIGSSAFYDKLLTGP
-259 LVGRFVLPESLDSI
+259 LVLPEGLDSI
-273 YSYAFYKNFLTEV
+273 ASEAFYRNYITDV
-286 IIPANVKYIGGY
+286 TIPASVRVINSS
-298 AFNDN
+298 AFRGNAS
-303 DRLTS
+303 LVS

-314 LTEISS
+314 LTSISS
-320 YCFNNCEKLAVVKGG
+320 LCFYECSNLAIVKGG
-335 ENVKTIGSGAFNYCS
+335 ENVKTIANNAFKNCKLLTS
-350 ELRSVSDLAPVTVGS
+350 AADLAPVSVGDY
-365 SAFYCCKKLENFNF
+365 AFQSCEKLDSFNF
-379 SNAKTLKAE
+379 SNIKTYGREAFEYCYALKE
-388 AYRECNTLTDV
+388 ADLSTATSLGIECFYNCY
-399 DLTTVETIENRCFIS
+399 N
-414 CTGLKKV
+414 LKKV
-421 VLGNNISKINE
+421 KLGDNITTIPAGS
-432 YAFTDCNALEELHIG
+432 FSQCHALEEVILG
-447 SSVSYLDNRCFYT
+447 SSINSLRNNCFGNDQANA
-460 SSSSLKKVY
+460 LKRVY
-469 VTAPAPPSVYNN
+469 ITAPAPPAVNGS
-481 TSYYPFYSTS
+481 PFYSPS
-491 GVTLYVPEYAMVSY
+491 RVTLYVPEYAMVSY
-505 KLDNYWSKFTKVEPN
+505 KLDNYWSQFTKVEPN

-548 LGYSSALIVNGNNP
+548 LGGGSSLIVNGNNP

-598 YFDATS
+598 YS
-604 SGYGCWHYVCMPFDV
+604 SYRNWNYVCMPFDV
-619 KRSEITPLTEG
+619 KRSDIKMLSNSG
-630 RAIAV
+630 IAV

-665 GYIFRINNGGSVE
+665 GYIFRTSEYVFVE
-678 LPATEE
+678 FPATEE

-692 DAISTPLKEYAA
+692 EAVTTPLVQYAA

-736 WNISNSTYNAYS
+736 WNISNRTYNAYS

-856 DQLAVNEGAHRGGS
+856 DQLAVNEGAHLGGS
-870 VALGMYLSADD
+870 VALGMYLPADD
-881 AYTIAVDRDELGV
+881 AYTIAVDRDELGA

-912 EGYMDDRFT
+912 EGYLDDRFT

-946 IDGRRVNSTAQK
+946 IDGRRVNITAQK

>member
-30 LITAYDD
+30 LITASDD

-43 TNDEANPWTV
+43 TNDKTNPWKV
-53 ADGMASSTVGKIY
+53 ENGMASSTIGKKY
-66 KEVSSTITIKFRAK
+66 QYVSSSITIKFTTKKPIIMR
-80 GRITI
+80 
-85 KYDFTFDPYSSSDY
+85 YDFTFDPYSSNDY
-99 RRVYMDGNLDI
+99 RRVYTDGVTQVDSY
-110 NINTANKT
+110 TAYKT
-118 LTTQTH
+118 KATST
-124 FFELDEG
+124 FYFGMG
-131 EHVLQLT
+131 EHVFTYT
-138 HYHFYYNSNSYTQ
+138 HYHSYSVSDSYTQ
-151 VLSIG
+151 VLTIG
-156 NIRFQNLDSQYMT
+156 NIRFESVESQYMN
-169 INLSAPGTLGVEAL
+169 IHLSAPGTLGNEAL
-183 ALVNTLPDMR
+183 SHVNTLPEMR
-193 FLRLTGKMNAAD
+193 FLRLSGKMNASD
-205 WNTISNMTGLWAIDM
+205 WNDISKMTGLTAIDM
-220 KDVDI
+220 TNVDI
-225 TAIPASAFA
+225 ETIPVKAFTN
-234 KTSLRFIEFP
+234 TSIRFIDFP
-244 AKLKTIGEKAFYERP
+244 TKLKTIGDNAFDNRLLTGP
-259 LVGRFVLPESLDSI
+259 LVLPEGLDSI
-273 YSYAFYKNFLTEV
+273 GKEAFQKNYITEVTIPESVRAIGVTAFYDNESLKSATLNNSMESISQSL
-286 IIPANVKYIGGY
+286 
-298 AFNDN
+298 FN
-303 DRLTS
+303 
-308 VTLGSG
+308 
-314 LTEISS
+314 
-320 YCFNNCEKLAVVKGG
+320 YCQKLAVVHGG
-335 ENVKTIGSGAFNYCS
+335 KNVKIVDQSAFSGCDS
-350 ELRSVSDLAPVTVGS
+350 LRSISDITPVTINS
-365 SAFYCCKKLENFNF
+365 SAFYNCRKLESLNF
-379 SNAKTLKAE
+379 SRIKSIGYESFYNCFGLKE
-388 AYRECNTLTDV
+388 A
-399 DLTTVETIENRCFIS
+399 DLTTLTSIYGRSFIG

-421 VLGNNISKINE
+421 TLGNDITTIKSE
-432 YAFTDCNALEELHIG
+432 AFKGCDALEEVVLG
-447 SSVSYLDNRCFYT
+447 SSINSLESNCFYST
-460 SSSSLKKVY
+460 KNALKRVY
-469 VTAPAPPSVYNN
+469 ITAPAPPAVG
-481 TSYYPFYSTS
+481 TAPFYSPTS
-491 GVTLYVPEYAMVSY
+491 ITLYVPEYAMVSY

-542 NSPDMY
+542 NSPDIY
-548 LGYSSALIVNGNNP
+548 LGYGSALIVNGNNP
-562 QVFGSYKQRL
+562 QAFGNYKQRM
-572 QQDEEYTSSLISRC
+572 DKDDTYTSSLISRC

-619 KRSEITPLTEG
+619 KRSEIIPLNEG

-635 RYYDSESRATNGASG
+635 RYYDSESRATNGVGS
-650 NWKDVPADSVLHMGK
+650 NWKDVPADAVLQTGK
-665 GYIFRINNGGSVE
+665 GYIFRINNSGYVE
-678 LPATEE
+678 FPATEE

-692 DAISTPLKEYAA
+692 EAVTTPLVQYAA

-718 YTCFYDIYYM
+718 YPCYYDIYYM

-736 WNISNSTYNAYS
+736 WSISNRTYSAYS

-754 VLMPSQAFFVQKPEL
+754 VLMPSQAFFVQKPSL

-848 QIYTIAGA
+848 QIYTIAGT
-856 DQLAVNEGAHRGGS
+856 DQLAVNEGAHRDGS
-870 VALGMYLSADD
+870 VALGMYLPADD

-912 EGYMDDRFT
+912 EGYLDDRFT

>member
-30 LITAYDD
+30 LITTSDD

-43 TNDEANPWTV
+43 TNDEANPWKV
-53 ADGMASSTVGKIY
+53 ENGMASSTIGKKY
-66 KEVSSTITIKFRAK
+66 QYVSSSITIKFTTKKPIIMR
-80 GRITI
+80 
-85 KYDFTFDPYSSSDY
+85 YDFTFDPYSSNDS
-99 RRVYMDGNLDI
+99 RRVYTDGVTQVDSY
-110 NINTANKT
+110 TAYKT
-118 LTTQTH
+118 KATSI
-124 FFELDEG
+124 FYFGMG
-131 EHVLQLT
+131 EHVFTYT
-138 HYHFYYNSNSYTQ
+138 HYHSYSVSDSYTQ
-151 VLSIG
+151 VLTIG
-156 NIRFQNLDSQYMT
+156 NIRFESVESQYMN
-169 INLSAPGTLGVEAL
+169 IHLSAPGTLGNEAL
-183 ALVNTLPDMR
+183 SHVNTLPEMH
-193 FLRLTGKMNAAD
+193 FLRLSGKMNASD
-205 WNTISNMTGLWAIDM
+205 WNDISKMTGLKAIDM
-220 KDVDI
+220 TNVDI
-225 TAIPASAFA
+225 ETIPVKAFTN
-234 KTSLRFIEFP
+234 TSIRFIDFP
-244 AKLKTIGEKAFYERP
+244 TKLKTIGDNAFDDRLLTGP
-259 LVGRFVLPESLDSI
+259 LVLPEGLDSI
-273 YSYAFYKNFLTEV
+273 GKEAFQKNFITEVTIPESVRAIGQSAFYNNQFL
-286 IIPANVKYIGGY
+286 K
-298 AFNDN
+298 
-303 DRLTS
+303 S
-308 VTLGSG
+308 VTLNNSME
-314 LTEISS
+314 LINQSL
-320 YCFNNCEKLAVVKGG
+320 FNSCNKLAVVHGG
-335 ENVKTIGSGAFNYCS
+335 TNVKKIAYRAFYGCDS
-350 ELRSVSDLAPVTVGS
+350 LRSIKDVVPVTIDRE
-365 SAFYCCKKLENFNF
+365 AFYNCRKLESLNF
-379 SNAKTLKAE
+379 SRIKSIGYESFYNCFGLKE
-388 AYRECNTLTDV
+388 A
-399 DLTTVETIENRCFIS
+399 DLTTLTSIYGRSFIG

-421 VLGNNISKINE
+421 TFGNDITTIKSE
-432 YAFTDCNALEELHIG
+432 AFSTCDALEEVVLG
-447 SSVSYLDNRCFYT
+447 SSINSLESNCFYST
-460 SSSSLKKVY
+460 KNALKRVY
-469 VTAPAPPSVYNN
+469 ITAPAPPAVGSA
-481 TSYYPFYSTS
+481 PFYSPTS
-491 GVTLYVPEYAMVSY
+491 ITLYVPEYAMVSY

-520 PNTPDKVNLYKK
+520 PNQPDKVNLYKK

-542 NSPDMY
+542 NSPDLY
-548 LGYSSALIVNGNNP
+548 LGYGSSLIVNGNNP
-562 QVFGSYKQRL
+562 QAFGSYKQRM
-572 QQDEEYTSSLISRC
+572 DMEDRYTSSLISRC
-586 NAMTSAASTLQY
+586 NAMTSAASTIQY

-604 SGYGCWHYVCMPFDV
+604 GSGYWHYVCMPFDV
-619 KRSEITPLTEG
+619 KRSAIAPLSNVG
-630 RAIAV
+630 IAV

-665 GYIFRINNGGSVE
+665 GYIFRTSSSDYVE
-678 LPATEE
+678 FPATEE

-692 DAISTPLKEYAA
+692 EAVTTPLVQYAA

-718 YTCFYDIYYM
+718 YPCYYDIYYM

-736 WNISNSTYNAYS
+736 WSISNRTYSAYS

-856 DQLAVNEGAHRGGS
+856 DQLAVNEGAHRDGS
-870 VALGMYLSADD
+870 VALGMYLPADD

-912 EGYMDDRFT
+912 EGYLDDRFT

-928 TGINTVATDADAD
+928 TGINNVATDADAD

>member
-30 LITAYDD
+30 LITASDD

-53 ADGMASSTVGKIY
+53 ADGMASSTVGKLNQY
-66 KEVSSTITIKFRAK
+66 VSSSITIKFTTKKPIIMR
-80 GRITI
+80 
-85 KYDFTFDPYSSSDY
+85 YDFTFDPYSSNDY
-99 RRVYMDGNLDI
+99 RRVYIDGVEKVN
-110 NINTANKT
+110 NYTAYKT
-118 LTTQTH
+118 KATSTYY
-124 FFELDEG
+124 FGMG
-131 EHVLQLT
+131 EHVFT
-138 HYHFYYNSNSYTQ
+138 YNHYHSYSVSDSYTQ
-151 VLSIG
+151 VLTIG
-156 NIRFQNLDSQYMT
+156 NIRFESVESQYMT

-183 ALVNTLPDMR
+183 SHVNTLPEMR
-193 FLRLTGKMNAAD
+193 FLRLSGKMNASD
-205 WNTISNMTGLWAIDM
+205 WNDISKMTGLTAIDM
-220 KDVDI
+220 TNVDI
-225 TAIPASAFA
+225 ETIPVKAFTN
-234 KTSLRFIEFP
+234 TSIRFIDFP
-244 AKLKTIGEKAFYERP
+244 TKLKTIGDNAFDDRLLTGP
-259 LVGRFVLPESLDSI
+259 LVLPEGLDSI
-273 YSYAFYKNFLTEV
+273 GKEAFQKNYITEVTIPESVRAIGQSAFY
-286 IIPANVKYIGGY
+286 
-298 AFNDN
+298 DN
-303 DRLTS
+303 QSLKS
-308 VTLGSG
+308 VTLNNRMETINRS
-314 LTEISS
+314 LFN
-320 YCFNNCEKLAVVKGG
+320 YCKKLAVVRGG
-335 ENVKTIGSGAFNYCS
+335 RNVKIVDQSAFSGCDS
-350 ELRSVSDLAPVTVGS
+350 LRSISDITPVTINS
-365 SAFYCCKKLENFNF
+365 SAFYNCRKLESLNF
-379 SNAKTLKAE
+379 SRIKSIGYESFYCCFGLKE
-388 AYRECNTLTDV
+388 A
-399 DLTTVETIENRCFIS
+399 DLTTLTSIYGRSFIA

-421 VLGNNISKINE
+421 TFGNDITTIKSDAFNE
-432 YAFTDCNALEELHIG
+432 CDALEEVVLG
-447 SSVSYLDNRCFYT
+447 SSINSLESNCFYST
-460 SSSSLKKVY
+460 KNALKRVY
-469 VTAPAPPSVYNN
+469 ITAPAPPAVG
-481 TSYYPFYSTS
+481 TAPFYSPTS
-491 GVTLYVPEYAMVSY
+491 ITLYVPEYAMVSY

-520 PNTPDKVNLYKK
+520 PNQPDKVNLYKK

-542 NSPDMY
+542 NSPDLY
-548 LGYSSALIVNGNNP
+548 LGYGSALIVNGNNP
-562 QVFGSYKQRL
+562 QAFGNYKQHMDMEDR
-572 QQDEEYTSSLISRC
+572 YTSSLISRC

-718 YTCFYDIYYM
+718 YPCFYDIYYM

-736 WNISNSTYNAYS
+736 WNISNRTYNAYS

-754 VLMPSQAFFVQKPEL
+754 VLMPSQAFFVQKPSL
-769 VDAITFQPAGRQ
+769 VDAITFNPAGRQ

-856 DQLAVNEGAHRGGS
+856 DQLAVNEGAHCGGS
-870 VALGMYLSADD
+870 VALGMYLPADD

-912 EGYMDDRFT
+912 EGYADDRFT

>member
-30 LITAYDD
+30 LITTSDD

-85 KYDFTFDPYSSSDY
+85 KYDFTFDPYSSYDY
-99 RRVYMDGNLDI
+99 RRVYMDGSLDM
-110 NINTANKT
+110 NNYATYKT

-124 FFELDEG
+124 FFDLDEG
-131 EHVLQLT
+131 EHVLKVT
-138 HYHFYYNSNSYTQ
+138 HYHNYYNSNSYTQ

-193 FLRLTGKMNAAD
+193 FLRLTGKMNADD
-205 WNTISNMTGLWAIDM
+205 WNTIRNMTGLWAIDM

-225 TAIPASAFA
+225 TAIPANAFA

-259 LVGRFVLPESLDSI
+259 LVGRLVLPESLDSI
-273 YSYAFYKNFLTEV
+273 YSNAFYRNYIAEV

-314 LTEISS
+314 LTEVSS
-320 YCFNNCEKLAVVKGG
+320 YCFNSCEKLTVVKGG

-365 SAFYCCKKLENFNF
+365 SAFYYCKKMENFNF
-379 SNAKTLKAE
+379 SNAKILNAE

-505 KLDNYWSKFTKVEPN
+505 KLDNYWSQFTKVEPN
-520 PNTPDKVNLYKK
+520 PNQPDKVNLYKK

-542 NSPDMY
+542 NSPDIY
-548 LGYSSALIVNGNNP
+548 LGKGGALIVNGDNA
-562 QVFGSYKQRL
+562 QTFGK
-572 QQDEEYTSSLISRC
+572 YTQYMNIGETSSSLISRC
-586 NAMTSAASTLQY
+586 KEMTSTSSQ
-598 YFDATS
+598 FDFFIGATS
-604 SGYGCWHYVCMPFDV
+604 GSGYWYYLCMPFDV
-619 KRSEITPLTEG
+619 KRSDIILPEG
-630 RAIAV
+630 TAIAV

-665 GYIFRINNGGSVE
+665 GYIFRSSKEGNVGF
-678 LPATEE
+678 PATEE

-692 DAISTPLKEYAA
+692 EAVSAPLVQYPA

-718 YTCFYDIYYM
+718 YPCYYDIYYM

-736 WNISNSTYNAYS
+736 WSISNRTYSAYS

-796 ARSKQVQRK
+796 ARSQQVQRK
-805 LVDVAL
+805 LVDVSL

-870 VALGMYLSADD
+870 VALGMYLPADD

-912 EGYMDDRFT
+912 EGCLDDRFT

>member
-30 LITAYDD
+30 LITTSDD

-43 TNDEANPWTV
+43 TNDEANPWKV
-53 ADGMASSTVGKIY
+53 ENGMASSTIGKKY
-66 KEVSSTITIKFRAK
+66 QYVSSSITIKFTTKKPIIMR
-80 GRITI
+80 
-85 KYDFTFDPYSSSDY
+85 YDFTFDPYSSNDY
-99 RRVYMDGNLDI
+99 RRVYTDGVTQVDSY
-110 NINTANKT
+110 TAYKT
-118 LTTQTH
+118 KATST
-124 FFELDEG
+124 FYFGMG
-131 EHVLQLT
+131 EHVFTYT
-138 HYHFYYNSNSYTQ
+138 HYHSYSVSDSYTQ
-151 VLSIG
+151 VLTIG
-156 NIRFQNLDSQYMT
+156 NIRFESVESQYMN
-169 INLSAPGTLGVEAL
+169 IHLSAPGTLGNEAL
-183 ALVNTLPDMR
+183 SHVNTLPEMR
-193 FLRLTGKMNAAD
+193 FLRLSGKMNASD
-205 WNTISNMTGLWAIDM
+205 WNDISKMTGLTAIDM
-220 KDVDI
+220 TNVDI
-225 TAIPASAFA
+225 ETIPVKAF
-234 KTSLRFIEFP
+234 TNTWIHFIDFP
-244 AKLKTIGEKAFYERP
+244 TKLKTIGDNAFDNRLLTGP
-259 LVGRFVLPESLDSI
+259 LVLPEGLDSI
-273 YSYAFYKNFLTEV
+273 GKEAFQKNYITEVTIPESVRAIGQDAFYDNQYLKSATLNNSMETINRSL
-286 IIPANVKYIGGY
+286 
-298 AFNDN
+298 FN
-303 DRLTS
+303 
-308 VTLGSG
+308 
-314 LTEISS
+314 
-320 YCFNNCEKLAVVKGG
+320 YCKKLAVVRGG
-335 ENVKTIGSGAFNYCS
+335 RNVKIVDQSAFSGCDS
-350 ELRSVSDLAPVTVGS
+350 LRSISDITPVTINS
-365 SAFYCCKKLENFNF
+365 SAFYNCRKLESLNF
-379 SNAKTLKAE
+379 SRIKSIGYESFYNCFGLKE
-388 AYRECNTLTDV
+388 A
-399 DLTTVETIENRCFIS
+399 DLTTLTSIYGRSFIG

-421 VLGNNISKINE
+421 TLGNDITTIKSE
-432 YAFTDCNALEELHIG
+432 AFKGCDALEEVVLG
-447 SSVSYLDNRCFYT
+447 SSINSLESNCFYST
-460 SSSSLKKVY
+460 KNALKRVY
-469 VTAPAPPSVYNN
+469 ITAPAPPAVG
-481 TSYYPFYSTS
+481 TAPFYSPTS
-491 GVTLYVPEYAMVSY
+491 ITLYVPEYAMVSY

-542 NSPDMY
+542 NSPDIY
-548 LGYSSALIVNGNNP
+548 LGYGSALIVNGNNP
-562 QVFGSYKQRL
+562 QAFGNYKQRM
-572 QQDEEYTSSLISRC
+572 DKDDTYTSSLISRC

-630 RAIAV
+630 RAIVV

-692 DAISTPLKEYAA
+692 EAISTPLVQYPA

-718 YTCFYDIYYM
+718 YPCYYDIYYM

-736 WNISNSTYNAYS
+736 WSISDRTYNAYS

-769 VDAITFQPAGRQ
+769 VEAITFQPAGRQ
-781 INKTIDHSALAMRRA
+781 INKTIDHSALAKRRA
-796 ARSKQVQRK
+796 ASNKQVQRK
-805 LVDVAL
+805 LVDVSL
-811 TCADRTD
+811 TCVDRTD

-856 DQLAVNEGAHRGGS
+856 DQLAVNEGAHRDGS
-870 VALGMYLSADD
+870 VALGMYLPVDD

-912 EGYMDDRFT
+912 EGYADDRFT
-921 LTFEAPT
+921 ITFETST
-928 TGINTVATDADAD
+928 TGINTVATDAKTDD
-941 NAIYT
+941 AIYT